1 MQSVGYADRLHSNVM
16 NSCGNSNISTKLR
29 GSKCLEIQ
37 EESVG
42 NNRATEL
49 DKGDVN
55 ALSGYNTNDFNA
67 PRGPLVICQRN
78 SNHYSSDHSFSRFK
92 PRISGVPRNEF
103 RMARGGSSG
112 DRARGALRGRAFKKT
127 PVERDSNLETNYYST
142 SRPKFQE
149 SLKNQENS
157 QGKYYDDKRTND
169 SRISK
174 LLRRL
179 CREEDYDHF
188 ILLCK
193 QAQEGIIAAENQRYI
208 RRNLEVTCESLLD
221 MLHTGPGLEAKQQI
235 AKCLGRVGY
244 AAEQDFK
251 RYMDWVFSK
260 YSLERKEDI
269 KYLLIKSF
277 VEVFKMD
284 AEAPRLK
291 EFSVL
296 MMSQLQSTLENVDRS
311 DLLVAT
317 VDAILLIME
326 SYPETFSNHFRDTV
340 DILVG
345 WHIDSTQQKA
355 IASYASRS
363 LQRLRTF
370 WIADLQFTLTLL
382 GQFLEDMESYDEELT
397 LPEPGR
403 NSPGD
408 ETSPTPRE
416 CILRITSLISVFNT
430 VTKSI
435 SEHLNPNLTPNVQW
449 SFLTD
454 CLSKM
459 LKTVVK
465 AIELNDDSETSVS
478 SCTLTVENAD
488 ELMKRM
494 KAVGVTVPSPPRRNF
509 NKSESAEENVLEML
523 RSLKLDKN
531 EMKNLKL
538 SIEREPWSKEKQE
551 PLLNFIRWLQS
562 RETKR
567 KDSLDLTEEKEE
579 LIVTAN
585 ECAFLLLGHLQSRT
599 TKNHELL
606 YKFIDL
612 QLKRIHMF
620 WDDTI
625 ISMLNT
631 VSKIIKEVSANL
643 PLELVHKLLGKDS
656 ALLKLRFRD
665 SIAIQNASLRV
676 YHSLL
681 SLKNIPLLQESYRY
695 ILSDL
700 EVAYRLVLTDI
711 ENLVPD
717 NPLLDGINYKKKDAE
732 IVITFLLRALSDIA
746 NASNSIIGMWA
757 LKPSILELLAVKLRP
772 YDSSLSI
779 TSPFLQ
785 YSILYLLY
793 AHCSRYNHFVPSSS
807 LITGTTACRPIDMFP
822 GALDVPTTSPTSG
835 HLSIILHLI
844 AKSFNQHTP
853 EQTLL
858 LLSTWM
864 QEICLQSE
872 NYIGILSKTTEYERV
887 LESLIACGASTD
899 SDISIAVCELFEMMV
914 SAKKNVTWGEDVY
927 SSIVDLATLHL
938 ASREQILR
946 DKYGSLLTRVP
957 LNIVVPKLNT
967 ECLLSETKKHQGIKD
982 YSMESLIL
990 AKRLHMRGN
999 SNGEMQAQHFKTYM
1013 AFLLQEQ
1020 CLDTSGLTELF
1031 TLCWP
1036 IISESEPTRKMY
1048 RLGVANRSFLYF
1060 WAGFEAAQHCVNN
1073 KLRTSLGKPQETFTS
1088 IESALKTLAREI
1100 SYNVETTRKEKRS
1113 LDDLLGEHSRVRLL
1127 IEFLEHLERVIHNAA
1142 EGCAMAL
1149 PPLSKPVRTFFHT
1162 NKSTC
1167 KEWLNRI
1174 RLALCVVSLHSGL
1187 AGSAL
1192 RNSGR
1197 LLEDL
1202 SNSDNTHGIE
1212 FERATLCTAQ
1222 AFVML
1227 GEAEAL
1233 QGLYVYTKEKERKF
1247 PWLKAAMEEAAG
1259 HYESAAEAYKLIIE
1273 EQMAARRKDSEHKME
1288 QEYNDGRGGYNG
1300 QSREGDGDNI
1310 ADGDVNDNDNGN
1322 RDGDDG
1328 DDCDGDDN
1336 GNGDADIDVDV
1347 DVDVDIDVDVDS
1359 DCEGEG
1365 EVEGGNEG
1373 EGEGEGEGKD
1383 EDEEEDEDEDE
1394 DGGGDDVEGKGD
1406 VVGDGDL
1413 DGNGDGEGEGEREAD
1428 GDGDGIEC
1436 FGVSVIGSAN
1446 GGGGGGMIGGGG
1458 EELGSTEK
1466 EKNVKPEGD
1475 SQLLGFCMHRLSK
1488 CYEAVSDWSRLEA
1501 WKLQEA
1507 RLLAREKSSNL
1518 GKQLQA
1524 QAENSDCKRAKCL
1537 KMFEEGETIALDDLT
1552 NWNFLENETEK
1563 PGNWSCAKTL
1573 VECNDTLTNI
1583 ALRIRINDHHDC
1595 FEEKVER
1602 CRRVAAKTMEEGLRN
1617 VLSDYLNE
1625 SILIRYSANALKEL
1639 LRSGQRENTA
1649 AAFQLYKAEKL
1660 ERMDSRILT
1669 RILWWSEYFEKMEND
1684 TGNGDGRQT
1693 ARRNNG
1699 ENGVLSDVADLR
1711 LHIVRTAR
1719 KEGNF
1724 ELAKRELVN
1733 YLRSEQEVY
1742 RIEGKK
1748 RGFERVD
1755 LDFDRVTADALRNV
1769 MRVKWSKNNMR
1780 AFREYSKLL
1789 YDMECVDKALKVCS
1803 ATALGISRAIVDGE
1817 RSADLRENGTRLLLT
1832 LGKWIQQ
1839 QEAGITENIQ
1849 LEQLLEFEALHN
1861 DGLMTKLFGSTTD
1874 SIPVSDMIIGK
1885 LMQLG
1890 VNQCPDLPVAWCSFA
1905 SWCYKWGRKIVD
1917 NSNTARLTDSDRS
1930 AIRDMLPFETGETDL
1945 MAIFSIL
1952 SQSKTIP
1959 EDEGDITDTI
1969 NDINTSDMIENQ
1981 LRNVPIL
1988 RLASPERLGMLVD
2001 VWKQAQKRIYSYYE
2015 LSANA
2020 YFKYLQLAANKET
2033 NDCDTITATL
2043 RLLRLVVKHA
2053 LELQNVLESGLS
2065 STPTAPWK
2073 QIIPQLF
2080 SRLSHPEAYVRTR
2093 VSELLCRVAENSPH
2107 LITFPA
2113 VVGAVSGQRKTCDK
2127 VLYAKTENSS
2137 TQNDLSFMEEERERL
2152 LEHEEDEEGERRCRL
2167 PEQDRDRE
2175 KIEKEGGVVLEGD
2188 ESVDADGDAD
2198 GDVDADEDG
2207 DEVEEEEDEHE
2218 KFMDCCFS
2226 QLVDCLS
2233 NRIQDSVGQIKILVR
2248 ELRRITLLWDELW
2261 LATLC
2266 QHHTEISKRFEQLE
2280 IEVQKVQDNVWLS
2293 TDEKDRLIAEK
2304 HRIIL
2309 KPVVFILENLFAMTS
2324 VPAETPH
2331 EKTFQEKFGPSI
2343 EDAIGKLT
2351 NPKNPA
2357 KPQIASLCLKQ
2368 LESKLAQRVHRR
2380 AAYSLAMNDISPVLA
2395 NLRNTRIAMP
2405 GVAANDNRI
2414 VTIQSVDNNVQI
2426 LPTKTKPKKLIFH
2439 GSDGHVYTY
2448 LFKGLEDLHLDERI
2462 MQFLSICN
2470 TMMSKKGDSK
2480 QVYRARHYSVIPLGP
2495 RSGLIQWVDGV
2506 TPLFVL
2512 YKKWQQRE
2520 NAMTNK
2526 TGSTAILRP
2535 SELFYNKLTPL
2546 LKERGIG
2553 LENRKEWPAQVLKQV
2568 LAELMAETPKD
2579 LLAKE
2584 IWCNSIDAGNWWQA
2598 TKNYSYSVAVMSII
2612 GYIIGL
2618 GDRHLDNVLVD
2629 LNTGEV
2635 VHIDYNVCF
2644 EKGKTLRVPEKVP
2657 FRMTP
2662 NIKTALGVT
2671 GVEGIF
2677 RLACEHTLRVMRR
2690 GRETLLTLLEAF
2702 VYDPLVDWR
2711 AGADNSIA
2719 SYGACQARAR
2729 CTGIGRKQLEQE
2741 LTRAMFAVRTAEM
2754 RTEWLANRDE
2764 LIKVF
2769 PSLCHRLNCWMDASE
2784 ITRQCRELLQDR
2796 HQQLALVKEAQAM
2809 GRNHPLYSVIKRYNS
2824 FKRARD
2830 AHEKA
2835 KAALKERIE
2844 DCEKQ
2849 INMHNLALSAIR
2861 GVQLGQWLSELGT
2874 STNSEEH
2881 VVFDLVKEFLQNAGQ
2896 SQMIVQCEQSENEL
2910 TQLATQ
2916 QSILIR
2922 SCLDLLS
2929 QYSAICNL
2937 YPLSIMSQHRTVLYH
2952 GWANKLLNSGNVD
2965 SCLEIMA
2972 QFESTFDPLKSIN
2985 NQHVQQILTFSYQ
2998 MQGILNEANERWKKA
3013 YERMVSEGLPESVG
3027 RIEKAYTESRVQI
3040 QGFLRRE
3047 KGAER
3052 ALECVNITALCALN
3066 KRYLMMEVAAKCAG
3080 DCLVD
3085 LTSRE
3090 GDWFLDEMRLMSS
3103 LISELVTLI
3112 PECHK
3117 ANNNDPRISLVLK
3130 CLRGSD
3136 YIYKG
3141 LQELNY
3147 NFHTIILPE
3156 AMKTIITEEPTVIRM
3171 IGELT
3176 EIIVSPGI
3184 PLGEILGQLEMHLRF
3199 TVMEMD
3205 SPHAMM
3211 QSVVNNMRLRFE
3223 ALLSRT
3229 AEIQEP
3235 NQDETLTPG
3244 QMLLMG
3250 FNGLFEKLQMEG
3262 NALIGT
3268 LSTLDIPAAWRKI
3281 DQIREAKEMSAPIFN
3296 KAACQV
3302 LEDIFLVKRLRTIQE
3317 FFMMC
3322 RDIATAF
3329 KGGLANLYD
3338 DERLNKPIRIFT
3350 ADYVSRQLLG
3360 VTSQTL
3366 AIALCLLL
3374 QRMGLSVTTEIEQRD
3389 IGAESKVSLE
3399 ELCRKV
3405 VDLCLKRGSFSGS
3418 VLAQASALSSTLESA
3433 WRRKQ
3438 TARLT
3443 QQCVEVA
3450 RASMQRL
3457 QLQLTAHHWLHE
3469 DSLLL
3474 RPNLNMNMNLNLNL
3488 NLINPLNRSAFM
3500 LELRKTAAGLS
3511 SLQSRVC
3518 EAREQQQNLV
3528 SSAVQRLKWA
3538 AGANPALGEVMS
3550 AFDNAVLSSCE
3561 KLTRQHNLATN
3572 VVSACNSILHYEALR
3587 TRTSESV
3594 THDANFVKLVK
3605 HWEESCVL
3613 TMSLTITVTAIEES
3627 LVELLPMESTV
3638 DINWLKQAERFI
3650 SEAILD
3656 VQKKLQEKE
3665 ECLHA
3670 AQVRLR
3676 EQISNLQNVLTEH
3689 HRLMSDV
3696 RILLR
3701 TMAKQ
3706 ENIAGLQEFLCSYRS
3721 FTESVSAI
3729 VKELESDC
3737 LDANR
3742 GRTIK
3747 QQLESMATVVP
3758 SLYNE
3763 LLEFANEKKK
3773 LNVGKLLD
3781 KPKDDRPEKVNLEKE
3796 RARERGKK
3804 GKSLVAIRA
3813 NKKKK
3818 LIRQEGVCHSPKKG
3832 TQLTRDPTT
3841 GKAVQERNAYA
3852 LNVWRRIRMKLEGRD
3867 PHPSR
3872 KYTTAEQVEYVIR
3885 EAQSTDNL
3893 ALLYEGWTPWV

>member
-1 MQSVGYADRLHSNVM
+1 MQSVGHADHLQSNVM

-29 GSKCLEIQ
+29 GSKCSEIQ
-37 EESVG
+37 EESVS
-42 NNRATEL
+42 NNRAGILE
-49 DKGDVN
+49 KGDINV
-55 ALSGYNTNDFNA
+55 LTGYNSNDFNA
-67 PRGPLVICQRN
+67 TRGTLVICQRSTN
-78 SNHYSSDHSFSRFK
+78 NYSSEHSFSRFK
-92 PRISGVPRNEF
+92 PRIGGVPRNEF

-127 PVERDSNLETNYYST
+127 PIERDSNTETSYYPTTRS
-142 SRPKFQE
+142 KFQE
-149 SLKNQENS
+149 SLKNQENV
-157 QGKYYDDKRTND
+157 QGKYYDDKRINED

-179 CREEDYDHF
+179 CREDDYDHF
-188 ILLCK
+188 MVLCK
-193 QAQEGIIAAENQRYI
+193 QAQEGIAAPENQRYI
-208 RRNLEVTCESLLD
+208 RRNLDVICESLLD
-221 MLHTGPGLEAKQQI
+221 VLHTGPGPEAKQQV
-235 AKCLGRVGY
+235 AKCLGRIGY

-251 RYMDWVFSK
+251 RYMDWVFNK
-260 YSLERKEDI
+260 CSLERKDDI
-269 KYLLIKSF
+269 KCLLIKSF
-277 VEVFKMD
+277 IEAFKLD
-284 AEAPRLK
+284 SEAPRLK

-296 MMSQLQSTLENVDRS
+296 MMSQLQSMLENVDRS

-355 IASYASRS
+355 IATYASRS

-382 GQFLEDMESYDEELT
+382 GQFLEDMESYDEELS
-397 LPEPGR
+397 LPESGR
-403 NSPGD
+403 SSPGD

-416 CILRITSLISVFNT
+416 CIRRITSLISVFNT

-449 SFLTD
+449 SFLSD

-465 AIELNDDSETSVS
+465 AIELDDDNEIWLLNFSLTSESV
-478 SCTLTVENAD
+478 D
-488 ELMKRM
+488 ELLKHI
-494 KAVGVTVPSPPRRNF
+494 KNVSNIPTKYS
-509 NKSESAEENVLEML
+509 NKSEIIEEDVVNMFKSLNLNKNEL
-523 RSLKLDKN
+523 NNLKQNIEKETSLK
-531 EMKNLKL
+531 
-538 SIEREPWSKEKQE
+538 ERES
-551 PLLNFIRWLQS
+551 LLNVVRWM
-562 RETKR
+562 EIKTK
-567 KDSLDLTEEKEE
+567 KDLDLTEEKEE
-579 LIVTAN
+579 LVVVAN
-585 ECAFLLLGHLQSRT
+585 ECAFLLLGYLQSRT

-612 QLKRIHMF
+612 QLKRINIF

-631 VSKIIKEVSANL
+631 ISKIIKEVSANL

-665 SIAIQNASLRV
+665 SISIQNASLGV

-681 SLKNIPLLQESYRY
+681 GLKNIPLLQESYRY

-700 EVAYRLVLTDI
+700 EIAYKLILADI
-711 ENLVPD
+711 ESLVAD
-717 NPLLDGINYKKKDAE
+717 NPLLDDIKYKKNDAE
-732 IVITFLLRALSDIA
+732 IVVTFLLRALSDIA

-757 LKPSILELLAVKLRP
+757 LKPSILELLAVKLKP
-772 YDSSLSI
+772 YDSSLST

-835 HLSIILHLI
+835 HLSIILNLI
-844 AKSFNQHTP
+844 AKSYNEHTP

-864 QEICLQSE
+864 QEICIQSE
-872 NYIGILSKTTEYERV
+872 NYIGILSKTKEYENV
-887 LESLIACGASTD
+887 LASLVACGATID
-899 SDISIAVCELFEMMV
+899 RDISIAVCDLFEILM
-914 SAKKNVTWGEDVY
+914 SAKNVTWKEDIY
-927 SSIVDLATLHL
+927 ASIVDLVMLHL
-938 ASREQILR
+938 TSRDEIVR
-946 DKYGSLLTRVP
+946 EKYGSLLTRVP
-957 LNIVVPKLNT
+957 LNIVIPKLNT
-967 ECLLSETKKHQGIKD
+967 ECLLSETKVGLEDLFLKGKRFYVDNSFSQKYLRIKS
-982 YSMESLIL
+982 YSTESLIL
-990 AKRLHMRGN
+990 AQRLHMRGN
-999 SNGEMQAQHFKTYM
+999 NNGEMQAQHFKTYM

-1020 CLDTSGLTELF
+1020 YLDASGLSEIF

-1036 IISESEPTRKMY
+1036 IVSESETTKKMY
-1048 RLGVANRSFLYF
+1048 RLALANRSFLYF
-1060 WAGFEAAQHCVNN
+1060 WAGFEAAQHCVTN

-1100 SYNVETTRKEKRS
+1100 SYSSEATKKEKRN
-1113 LDDLLGEHSRVRLL
+1113 LDNLLTEHTRVRLF

-1142 EGCAMAL
+1142 EGCAIAL
-1149 PPLSKPVRTFFHT
+1149 SSLSKPVRTFFHT

-1187 AGSAL
+1187 ASSAL
-1192 RNSGR
+1192 RNSQR

-1202 SNSDNTHGIE
+1202 NNSDNTQGIE
-1212 FERATLCTAQ
+1212 YERATLCTAQ
-1222 AFVML
+1222 AMVML

-1233 QGLYVYTKEKERKF
+1233 QGLYVYTKEKDRKF
-1247 PWLKAAMEEAAG
+1247 PWLKAAMEEAANR
-1259 HYESAAEAYKLIIE
+1259 YESAAEAYKLIIE
-1273 EQMAARRKDSEHKME
+1273 DSMRSASSRSGKDSE
-1288 QEYNDGRGGYNG
+1288 QE
-1300 QSREGDGDNI
+1300 E
-1310 ADGDVNDNDNGN
+1310 
-1322 RDGDDG
+1322 
-1328 DDCDGDDN
+1328 
-1336 GNGDADIDVDV
+1336 
-1347 DVDVDIDVDVDS
+1347 
-1359 DCEGEG
+1359 
-1365 EVEGGNEG
+1365 
-1373 EGEGEGEGKD
+1373 
-1383 EDEEEDEDEDE
+1383 EEEDETDSS
-1394 DGGGDDVEGKGD
+1394 
-1406 VVGDGDL
+1406 
-1413 DGNGDGEGEGEREAD
+1413 GNG
-1428 GDGDGIEC
+1428 
-1436 FGVSVIGSAN
+1436 GVDVPS
-1446 GGGGGGMIGGGG
+1446 GG
-1458 EELGSTEK
+1458 EDVTSDGKDKGLKS
-1466 EKNVKPEGD
+1466 EGD
-1475 SQLLGFCMHRLSK
+1475 NQVLSFCMQRLSY
-1488 CYEAVSDWSRLEA
+1488 CYGAVSDWSRLEA
-1501 WKLQEA
+1501 WKQQEA
-1507 RLLAREKSSNL
+1507 ELFARDKNIAL
-1518 GKQLQA
+1518 RKHLPM
-1524 QAENSDCKRAKCL
+1524 ENIALRQAKCL
-1537 KMFEEGETIALDDLT
+1537 RKFENGESICLDDLT
-1552 NWNFLENETEK
+1552 DWSLLDGGAGK
-1563 PGNWSCAKTL
+1563 HGNWSCAKTL
-1573 VECNDTLTNI
+1573 VECSNTLTNI
-1583 ALRIRINDHHDC
+1583 ALRIYVNDYKDY
-1595 FEEKVER
+1595 FEEEIER

-1617 VLSDYLNE
+1617 VPSEYLNE
-1625 SILIRYSANALKEL
+1625 SILVRFSADGLKALL
-1639 LRSGQRENTA
+1639 SGREDNV
-1649 AAFQLYKAEKL
+1649 FELYKSEKVDYMNSSVL
-1660 ERMDSRILT
+1660 SRT
-1669 RILWWSEYFEKMEND
+1669 LWWSEYF
-1684 TGNGDGRQT
+1684 GR
-1693 ARRNNG
+1693 ARKNNSS
-1699 ENGVLSDVADLR
+1699 EARFDNNEVADLR

-1724 ELAKRELVN
+1724 ELAKRELLN
-1733 YLRSEQEVY
+1733 YLRTE
-1742 RIEGKK
+1742 
-1748 RGFERVD
+1748 RGLCQLDEYKVGDRNYVD
-1755 LDFDRVTADALRNV
+1755 IDFDQVTENVLKNV
-1769 MRVKWSKNNMR
+1769 MHVKWSKNNIR
-1780 AFREYSKLL
+1780 AFREFSKLL
-1789 YDMECVDKALKVCS
+1789 YDMERVDKALKVCS
-1803 ATALGISRAIVDGE
+1803 ATALGISRTIVDGE
-1817 RSADLRENGTRLLLT
+1817 QSADLRENGTILLLT

-1839 QEAGITENIQ
+1839 EVGSIENGQ
-1849 LEQLLEFEALHN
+1849 LEQLLEFEAAHN
-1861 DGLMTKLFGSTTD
+1861 DGLMNKLFGPTAS
-1874 SIPVSDMIIGK
+1874 SIPISDMIIGR
-1885 LMQLG
+1885 LTQLG
-1890 VNQCPDLPVAWCSFA
+1890 VNQCPDLPLAWCNFA

-1917 NSNTARLTDSDRS
+1917 NSNSGQLTDADRS
-1930 AIRDMLPFETGETDL
+1930 TIRDLLPFDTDESDL
-1945 MAIFSIL
+1945 NAIFSIL

-1959 EDEGDITDTI
+1959 EDEGEITDTS
-1969 NDINTSDMIENQ
+1969 NDVNTSDMIENQ
-1981 LRNVPIL
+1981 LRTVSIL
-1988 RLASPERLGMLVD
+1988 SRASADRLGMFVD
-2001 VWKQAQKRIYSYYE
+2001 IWRQAQKRIYSYYE

-2020 YFKYLQLAANKET
+2020 YFKYLQLAAIKEA
-2033 NDCDTITATL
+2033 NDCATITATL

-2073 QIIPQLF
+2073 EIIPQLF
-2080 SRLSHPEAYVRTR
+2080 SRLSHPESYVRTR

-2113 VVGAVSGQRKTCDK
+2113 VVGAVSGQKKNCEK
-2127 VLYAKTENSS
+2127 VIYEKTETDSS
-2137 TQNDLSFMEEERERL
+2137 QNELDF
-2152 LEHEEDEEGERRCRL
+2152 
-2167 PEQDRDRE
+2167 
-2175 KIEKEGGVVLEGD
+2175 I
-2188 ESVDADGDAD
+2188 
-2198 GDVDADEDG
+2198 
-2207 DEVEEEEDEHE
+2207 EEEEEIVTESSAAAYQDEQE

-2233 NRIQDSVGQIKILVR
+2233 NRIQDSIEQVKILVK

-2280 IEVQKVQDNVWLS
+2280 MEVQKVQDNAWLS
-2293 TDEKDRLIAEK
+2293 AEEKDKLIAEK

-2309 KPVVFILENLFAMTS
+2309 KPIVFILENLSAMTS

-2331 EKTFQEKFGPSI
+2331 ERNFQEKFGPSI
-2343 EDAIGKLT
+2343 DEAISKLN

-2357 KPQIASLCLKQ
+2357 KPQIASMCLKQ
-2368 LESKLAQRVHRR
+2368 LEGKLAQRVHRR
-2380 AAYSLAMNDISPVLA
+2380 AAYSLSMNDISPILA
-2395 NLRNTRIAMP
+2395 NLRNTCIAMP
-2405 GVAANDNRI
+2405 GVAANDNKI
-2414 VTIQSVDNNVQI
+2414 VTIESVDNNVQI
-2426 LPTKTKPKKLIFH
+2426 LPTKTKPKKLVFH

-2462 MQFLSICN
+2462 MQFLNICN
-2470 TMMSKKGDSK
+2470 TMMSKKGDTK
-2480 QVYRARHYSVIPLGP
+2480 KVYRARHYSVIPLGP

-2520 NAMTNK
+2520 SAMLNK
-2526 TGSTAILRP
+2526 TSSSAVLRP

-2553 LENRKEWPAQVLKQV
+2553 LENRKEWPIQVLKQV
-2568 LAELMAETPKD
+2568 LGELMVETPKD

-2584 IWCNSIDAGNWWQA
+2584 IWCNSINAGSWWQA

-2662 NIKTALGVT
+2662 NIRTALGVT

-2702 VYDPLVDWR
+2702 IYDPLVDWR

-2754 RTEWLANRDE
+2754 RAEWLANRDE
-2764 LIKVF
+2764 LVKIF
-2769 PSLCHRLNCWMDASE
+2769 PSLCHDLNCWVEATDAS
-2784 ITRQCRELLQDR
+2784 RQCQDLLQDR

-2809 GRNHPLYSVIKRYNS
+2809 GRNHPLYTVIKRYNS

-2835 KAALKERIE
+2835 KAGLKEKID

-2849 INMHNLALSAIR
+2849 INMHNMALSAIR
-2861 GVQLGQWLSELGT
+2861 GPQLGQWLAELGT
-2874 STNSEEH
+2874 STNPEDH

-2896 SQMIVQCEQSENEL
+2896 SQMILQCEQSENEL

-2929 QYSAICNL
+2929 QYSAICSL
-2937 YPLSIMSQHRTVLYH
+2937 YPLSSMTQHRTVLYH
-2952 GWANKLLNSGNVD
+2952 AWSNKLLNSGNIEACREV
-2965 SCLEIMA
+2965 MM
-2972 QFESTFDPLKSIN
+2972 QFENTFDPIKSSN
-2985 NQHVQQILTFSYQ
+2985 NQQVQQIITFSYQ
-2998 MQGILNEANERWKKA
+2998 MQAILNEANERLKKA
-3013 YERMVSEGLPESVG
+3013 YERMVSEGLPESVA
-3027 RIEKAYTESRVQI
+3027 RIEKAYGESRLQI
-3040 QGFLRRE
+3040 QSFLRRE

-3066 KRYLMMEVAAKCAG
+3066 KRYLMMEGAAKCAG

-3103 LISELVTLI
+3103 LIAELVSLI

-3117 ANNNDPRISLVLK
+3117 TSNDPKISLILK

-3136 YIYKG
+3136 CIYKG

-3176 EIIVSPGI
+3176 EIIVSSGV

-3205 SPHAMM
+3205 SPHAMI
-3211 QSVVNNMRLRFE
+3211 QNVVNNMRIRFE
-3223 ALLSRT
+3223 ALLSRP
-3229 AEIQEP
+3229 AEIQEL
-3235 NQDETLTPG
+3235 NQDEALTPG

-3262 NALIGT
+3262 NALIAT
-3268 LSTLDIPAAWRKI
+3268 LSTLEIPHSWRKI

-3296 KAACQV
+3296 KTACQV
-3302 LEDIFLVKRLRTIQE
+3302 LEDIFLVKRLHTIQE
-3317 FFMMC
+3317 FFLMC

-3329 KGGLANLYD
+3329 KGGLANVYD

-3366 AIALCLLL
+3366 AIALCFLL
-3374 QRMGLSVTTEIEQRD
+3374 QRLGLSVTTEIEQRD
-3389 IGAESKVSLE
+3389 IGAESKVSIE

-3405 VDLCLKRGSFSGS
+3405 VDLCLKRGLFSGP
-3418 VLAQASALSSTLESA
+3418 VLAQASALSSTLEST

-3438 TARLT
+3438 SARFA
-3443 QQCVEVA
+3443 QQCVEVV

-3469 DSLLL
+3469 DSLMM
-3474 RPNLNMNMNLNLNL
+3474 RSNVNLM
-3488 NLINPLNRSAFM
+3488 NPLNRSAFM
-3500 LELRKTAAGLS
+3500 LELRKTAAALS
-3511 SLQSRVC
+3511 GLQSRVC

-3561 KLTRQHNLATN
+3561 KLTRQHNLATSVIN
-3572 VVSACNSILHYEALR
+3572 TCNSILHYEALR
-3587 TRTSESV
+3587 TRTSESL
-3594 THDANFVKLVK
+3594 THDTNFVKLIK
-3605 HWEESCVL
+3605 HWEESCML
-3613 TMSLTITVTAIEES
+3613 TINLNITVTPIEES
-3627 LVELLPMESTV
+3627 LVELLQMEGNV

-3656 VQKKLQEKE
+3656 VQKKLQEKQE
-3665 ECLHA
+3665 GLIS
-3670 AQVRLR
+3670 AQERLR
-3676 EQISNLQNVLTEH
+3676 EQVSNLQSVLTIH
-3689 HRLMSDV
+3689 HVLMSDV

-3701 TMAKQ
+3701 TMVKQ
-3706 ENIAGLQEFLCSYRS
+3706 ENIEGLQEFLSSYRS
-3721 FTESVSAI
+3721 FTESISTI
-3729 VKELESDC
+3729 VKELEPDS
-3737 LDANR
+3737 LDVNR
-3742 GRTIK
+3742 GRAIK
-3747 QQLESMATVVP
+3747 EELENMATTVP
-3758 SLYNE
+3758 NLYNE
-3763 LLEFANEKKK
+3763 LLEFANERRISPAKT
-3773 LNVGKLLD
+3773 L
-3781 KPKDDRPEKVNLEKE
+3781 EKQKEMEKEKE
-3796 RARERGKK
+3796 RERERESEMEVSAGGLMKKK
-3804 GKSLVAIRA
+3804 G
-3813 NKKKK
+3813 K
-3818 LIRQEGVCHSPKKG
+3818 LIRQEGMCYSPRKG
-3832 TQLTRDPTT
+3832 IPLTRDPTT

-3852 LNVWRRIRMKLEGRD
+3852 LNVWHRVRMKLEGCD
-3867 PHPSR
+3867 PHPTR

-3885 EAQSTDNL
+3885 EAQSIDNL

>member
-1 MQSVGYADRLHSNVM
+1 MFAVHSKHLNEWCKSVGYADCLQSNVM

-29 GSKCLEIQ
+29 GSKCSEIQ
-37 EESVG
+37 EESVS
-42 NNRATEL
+42 NNRAGGLE
-49 DKGDVN
+49 KGDINV
-55 ALSGYNTNDFNA
+55 LSGYNANDFNT
-67 PRGPLVICQRN
+67 PRGTLVICQRN
-78 SNHYSSDHSFSRFK
+78 THTYSSEHNFSRFK
-92 PRISGVPRNEF
+92 PRIGAVPRNEF

-112 DRARGALRGRAFKKT
+112 DRARGTLRGRAFKKT
-127 PVERDSNLETNYYST
+127 PTDRDANSETSYYPT
-142 SRPKFQE
+142 TRPKFQE
-149 SLKNQENS
+149 SLKNQENA
-157 QGKYYDDKRTND
+157 QGKYYDDKRIYED

-174 LLRRL
+174 LMRKL
-179 CREEDYDHF
+179 CREDDYDHF
-188 ILLCK
+188 MVLCK
-193 QAQEGIIAAENQRYI
+193 QAQEGIIASENQRYI
-208 RRNLEVTCESLLD
+208 RRNLDVICDSLLD
-221 MLHTGPGLEAKQQI
+221 LLHTGPGPEAKQQV

-251 RYMDWVFSK
+251 RYMDWVFNKCSM
-260 YSLERKEDI
+260 ERKDDI
-269 KYLLIKSF
+269 KSLLIRSF
-277 VEVFKMD
+277 IEAFKLD
-284 AEAPRLK
+284 AGSPRLK

-355 IASYASRS
+355 IATYASRS
-363 LQRLRTF
+363 LQRLRSF

-382 GQFLEDMESYDEELT
+382 GQFLEDMESYDEELS
-397 LPEPGR
+397 LPDSGR
-403 NSPGD
+403 SSPGD
-408 ETSPTPRE
+408 ETSPTPKE
-416 CILRITSLISVFNT
+416 CIRRITSLISVFNT

-449 SFLTD
+449 SFLSD

-465 AIELNDDSETSVS
+465 AIELDDDNEILLANLTLSSEG
-478 SCTLTVENAD
+478 AD
-488 ELMKRM
+488 ELLKRIQNVSVIP
-494 KAVGVTVPSPPRRNF
+494 ARNS
-509 NKSESAEENVLEML
+509 NKSELNEKDIVSMFK
-523 RSLKLDKN
+523 SLNLNKN
-531 EMKNLKL
+531 DLKNLKHNIEKETL
-538 SIEREPWSKEKQE
+538 LKERES
-551 PLLNFIRWLQS
+551 LLSVVRWMELK
-562 RETKR
+562 TKR
-567 KDSLDLTEEKEE
+567 NLDLTEEKEE
-579 LIVTAN
+579 LIVVAN
-585 ECAFLLLGHLQSRT
+585 ECAFLLLGYLQSRI

-612 QLKRIHMF
+612 QLKRVNIF

-631 VSKIIKEVSANL
+631 ISKIIKEVSANL

-656 ALLKLRFRD
+656 VLLKLRFRD
-665 SIAIQNASLRV
+665 SISIQNASLGV

-700 EVAYRLVLTDI
+700 EIAYKLILSDI
-711 ENLVPD
+711 ESLVVD
-717 NPLLDGINYKKKDAE
+717 NPLLNDVKYKKNDAE
-732 IVITFLLRALSDIA
+732 IVVIFLLRALSDIA

-757 LKPSILELLAVKLRP
+757 LKPSILELLAVKLKL
-772 YDSSLSI
+772 YDSSLSAS
-779 TSPFLQ
+779 SPLLQ

-822 GALDVPTTSPTSG
+822 AALDVPTTSPTSG
-835 HLSIILHLI
+835 HLSIILNLI
-844 AKSFNQHTP
+844 AKSYNEHTP

-864 QEICLQSE
+864 QEICIQSE
-872 NYIGILSKTTEYERV
+872 NYIGILSKTKEYENV
-887 LESLIACGASTD
+887 LASLVSCGATID
-899 SDISIAVCELFEMMV
+899 RDISIAVCNLFEILM
-914 SAKKNVTWGEDVY
+914 SAKNVTWKEEIYGY
-927 SSIVDLATLHL
+927 IVDLVMLHL
-938 ASREQILR
+938 TSRDEVVR
-946 DKYGSLLTRVP
+946 EKYGSLLTRVP
-957 LNIVVPKLNT
+957 LNIVIPKLNK
-967 ECLLSETKKHQGIKD
+967 ECVLSETKKYMGIKS
-982 YSMESLIL
+982 YSTESLIL
-990 AKRLHMRGN
+990 AQRLHMRGN
-999 SNGEMQAQHFKTYM
+999 NNGEMQAQHFKTYM

-1020 CLDTSGLTELF
+1020 YLDASELSEIF
-1031 TLCWP
+1031 TLCCP
-1036 IISESEPTRKMY
+1036 ILSENETTRKMY
-1048 RLGVANRSFLYF
+1048 RLALVNQSFLYF
-1060 WAGFEAAQHCVNN
+1060 WAGFEAAQHCVTN

-1100 SYNVETTRKEKRS
+1100 SYSLEVTRKEKRS
-1113 LDDLLGEHSRVRLL
+1113 LDHLLSEHTRVRLF

-1142 EGCAMAL
+1142 EGCAIAL
-1149 PPLSKPVRTFFHT
+1149 LPLSKPVRTFFHT

-1187 AGSAL
+1187 ASSAL
-1192 RNSGR
+1192 RNSQR

-1202 SNSDNTHGIE
+1202 SNSDNTQGIE

-1222 AFVML
+1222 AMVML

-1233 QGLYVYTKEKERKF
+1233 QGLYVYTKEKDRKF
-1247 PWLKAAMEEAAG
+1247 PWLKAAMEEAAN
-1259 HYESAAEAYKLIIE
+1259 HYESAAEAYKLTIE
-1273 EQMAARRKDSEHKME
+1273 EHVRVSNNRSRRDSEHE
-1288 QEYNDGRGGYNG
+1288 E
-1300 QSREGDGDNI
+1300 EGEE
-1310 ADGDVNDNDNGN
+1310 
-1322 RDGDDG
+1322 
-1328 DDCDGDDN
+1328 
-1336 GNGDADIDVDV
+1336 
-1347 DVDVDIDVDVDS
+1347 
-1359 DCEGEG
+1359 EGEG
-1365 EVEGGNEG
+1365 GSSSVDGTNVS
-1373 EGEGEGEGKD
+1373 
-1383 EDEEEDEDEDE
+1383 EELSSD
-1394 DGGGDDVEGKGD
+1394 GKGKH
-1406 VVGDGDL
+1406 
-1413 DGNGDGEGEGEREAD
+1413 
-1428 GDGDGIEC
+1428 
-1436 FGVSVIGSAN
+1436 
-1446 GGGGGGMIGGGG
+1446 
-1458 EELGSTEK
+1458 T
-1466 EKNVKPEGD
+1466 KPEGD
-1475 SQLLGFCMHRLSK
+1475 NQVLSFCMQRLSH
-1488 CYEAVSDWSRLEA
+1488 CYEAISDWTQLEA
-1501 WKLQEA
+1501 WKQ
-1507 RLLAREKSSNL
+1507 
-1518 GKQLQA
+1518 Q
-1524 QAENSDCKRAKCL
+1524 QAEILSRDKNASLKRHLPAESSTYRQAKCL
-1537 KMFEEGETIALDDLT
+1537 KSFENGEAIPLEDLT
-1552 NWNFLENETEK
+1552 NWNLLEGETGK

-1573 VECNDTLTNI
+1573 VECSNTLKNI
-1583 ALRIRINDHHDC
+1583 ALRIYLNDYKDH
-1595 FEEKVER
+1595 FEEEIER
-1602 CRRVAAKTMEEGLRN
+1602 CRKVSAKIMEEGLRN
-1617 VLSDYLNE
+1617 VPSEYLNE
-1625 SILIRYSANALKEL
+1625 SILVRFSADGLKSL
-1639 LRSGQRENTA
+1639 LSDREENV
-1649 AAFQLYKAEKL
+1649 FELYKSEKVDH
-1660 ERMDSRILT
+1660 MDSSVLT
-1669 RILWWSEYFEKMEND
+1669 RTLWWSEYF
-1684 TGNGDGRQT
+1684 GRV
-1693 ARRNNG
+1693 RKKDSKPSLNSN
-1699 ENGVLSDVADLR
+1699 DVADLR

-1724 ELAKRELVN
+1724 ELAKRELLN
-1733 YLRSEQEVY
+1733 YLKSERELCWFEENKGSERNY
-1742 RIEGKK
+1742 R
-1748 RGFERVD
+1748 VN
-1755 LDFDRVTADALRNV
+1755 LDFDQVTGDILKDV
-1769 MRVKWSKNNMR
+1769 MHVKWSKNNIR

-1789 YDMECVDKALKVCS
+1789 YDMECTDKAMKLCS
-1803 ATALGISRAIVDGE
+1803 ATALGISRSIVEGE
-1817 RSADLRENGTRLLLT
+1817 QSSELREYGTILLLT

-1839 QEAGITENIQ
+1839 EAGSIENGQ
-1849 LEQLLEFEALHN
+1849 LEQLLDFEAAHN
-1861 DGLMTKLFGSTTD
+1861 DGLMNKLFGPTT
-1874 SIPVSDMIIGK
+1874 SAIPVSDMIIGR
-1885 LMQLG
+1885 LTQLG
-1890 VNQCPDLPVAWCSFA
+1890 VNQCPDLPFAWYSFA

-1917 NSNTARLTDSDRS
+1917 NSNSGQLTDADKKT
-1930 AIRDMLPFETGETDL
+1930 IRDLLPFDTDETDL
-1945 MAIFSIL
+1945 NAVFSIL

-1959 EDEGDITDTI
+1959 EDESDITDTS
-1969 NDINTSDMIENQ
+1969 NDVNTSDMIENQ
-1981 LRNVPIL
+1981 LRSVPV
-1988 RLASPERLGMLVD
+1988 LAGASADRLGMLID
-2001 VWKQAQKRIYSYYE
+2001 IWRQAQKRIYSYYE

-2020 YFKYLQLAANKET
+2020 YFKYLQLASIKDA
-2033 NDCDTITATL
+2033 NDCVTITATL

-2073 QIIPQLF
+2073 EIIPQLF
-2080 SRLSHPEAYVRTR
+2080 SRLSHPESYVRTR

-2113 VVGAVSGQRKTCDK
+2113 VVGAVSGQKKNCDK
-2127 VLYAKTENSS
+2127 VLYEKAETDSS
-2137 TQNDLSFMEEERERL
+2137 QNDLDFMEEE
-2152 LEHEEDEEGERRCRL
+2152 EDIGATDSSAAHGYQD
-2167 PEQDRDRE
+2167 EQ
-2175 KIEKEGGVVLEGD
+2175 
-2188 ESVDADGDAD
+2188 
-2198 GDVDADEDG
+2198 
-2207 DEVEEEEDEHE
+2207 E
-2218 KFMDCCFS
+2218 KFMDCCFT

-2233 NRIQDSVGQIKILVR
+2233 NRIQDSIEQVKILVK

-2280 IEVQKVQDNVWLS
+2280 MEVQKVQDNVWLS
-2293 TDEKDRLIAEK
+2293 AEDKDKLIAEK

-2309 KPVVFILENLFAMTS
+2309 KPIVFILENLSAMTS

-2331 EKTFQEKFGPSI
+2331 EKNFQEKFGPSI
-2343 EDAIGKLT
+2343 EEAINKLN

-2357 KPQIASLCLKQ
+2357 KPQIASMCLKQ

-2380 AAYSLAMNDISPVLA
+2380 ATYTLSMNDISPVLA
-2395 NLRNTRIAMP
+2395 NLRSTCIAMP
-2405 GVAANDNRI
+2405 GVAANDNKI
-2414 VTIQSVDNNVQI
+2414 ITIESVDNNVQI

-2470 TMMSKKGDSK
+2470 TMMSKKVDSK
-2480 QVYRARHYSVIPLGP
+2480 KVYRARHYSVIPLGP

-2512 YKKWQQRE
+2512 YKRWQQRE
-2520 NAMTNK
+2520 SAVQNK
-2526 TGSTAILRP
+2526 TGSSAILRP

-2546 LKERGIG
+2546 LKERGIS
-2553 LENRKEWPAQVLKQV
+2553 LENRKEWPIQILKQV

-2584 IWCNSIDAGNWWQA
+2584 IWCNSINAGSWWQA

-2662 NIKTALGVT
+2662 NIRTALGVT

-2677 RLACEHTLRVMRR
+2677 RLACENTLRVMRR

-2702 VYDPLVDWR
+2702 IYDPLVDWR

-2754 RTEWLANRDE
+2754 RAEWLANRDE
-2764 LIKVF
+2764 LIKIF
-2769 PSLCHRLNCWMDASE
+2769 PLLCHHLNCWIEATDA
-2784 ITRQCRELLQDR
+2784 TRQCQDLLQDR

-2835 KAALKERIE
+2835 KAGLKEKIE

-2849 INMHNLALSAIR
+2849 INMHNMALSAVR
-2861 GVQLGQWLSELGT
+2861 GPQLGQWLAELGT
-2874 STNSEEH
+2874 STNQEDH

-2896 SQMIVQCEQSENEL
+2896 SQMILQCEQSENEL

-2929 QYSAICNL
+2929 QYSAICSL
-2937 YPLSIMSQHRTVLYH
+2937 YPLSNMSQHRTVRYH
-2952 GWANKLLNSGNVD
+2952 GWANQLLSSGSVEACCD
-2965 SCLEIMA
+2965 VMA
-2972 QFESTFDPLKSIN
+2972 QFENTFDPIKSSN
-2985 NQHVQQILTFSYQ
+2985 NQQVQQIITFSYQ
-2998 MQGILNEANERWKKA
+2998 MQAILNEANERLKKA
-3013 YERMVSEGLPESVG
+3013 YERMVSEGLPDSIG
-3027 RIEKAYTESRVQI
+3027 RIEKAYSESRLQI
-3040 QGFLRRE
+3040 QNFLRRE

-3066 KRYLMMEVAAKCAG
+3066 KRYLMMEGAAKCAG

-3103 LISELVTLI
+3103 LIAELVSLI
-3112 PECHK
+3112 PDCHK
-3117 ANNNDPRISLVLK
+3117 TNNDPKISLILK

-3136 YIYKG
+3136 CIYKG

-3184 PLGEILGQLEMHLRF
+3184 PLGDILGQLEMHLRF
-3199 TVMEMD
+3199 TVMEME
-3205 SPHAMM
+3205 SPHAVI
-3211 QSVVNNMRLRFE
+3211 QSIVNTMRLRFE
-3223 ALLSRT
+3223 ALLSRP

-3262 NALIGT
+3262 NALIAT
-3268 LSTLDIPAAWRKI
+3268 LSTLDIPPSWRKI

-3296 KAACQV
+3296 KTACQV
-3302 LEDIFLVKRLRTIQE
+3302 LEDMFLVKRLHTIQE

-3329 KGGLANLYD
+3329 KGGLANVYD

-3366 AIALCLLL
+3366 AIGLCFLL

-3389 IGAESKVSLE
+3389 IGAESKVSIE

-3405 VDLCLKRGSFSGS
+3405 VDLCMKRGLFSGS

-3438 TARLT
+3438 SARFA
-3443 QQCVEVA
+3443 QQCVEVT

-3469 DSLLL
+3469 DSLLI
-3474 RPNLNMNMNLNLNL
+3474 RSNVNLM
-3488 NLINPLNRSAFM
+3488 NPLNRSAFM
-3500 LELRKTAAGLS
+3500 LELRKTAAALTG
-3511 SLQSRVC
+3511 LQSRVC

-3550 AFDNAVLSSCE
+3550 AFDNAVLASCE
-3561 KLTRQHNLATN
+3561 KLTRQHNLATS
-3572 VVSACNSILHYEALR
+3572 VISTCNSILHYEALR

-3594 THDANFVKLVK
+3594 THDTNFVKLVK
-3605 HWEESCVL
+3605 HWEESCIL
-3613 TMSLTITVTAIEES
+3613 TINLNITVTAIEES
-3627 LVELLPMESTV
+3627 LVELLQMESNV
-3638 DINWLKQAERFI
+3638 DMNWLKQAERFI
-3650 SEAILD
+3650 SEAILE
-3656 VQKKLQEKE
+3656 VQKKLQEKQE
-3665 ECLHA
+3665 GLLA
-3670 AQVRLR
+3670 AQEHLR
-3676 EQISNLQNVLTEH
+3676 ERVLNLQRVLTEH

-3701 TMAKQ
+3701 SMVKQ
-3706 ENIAGLQEFLCSYRS
+3706 ENIEGLQEFLSSYRS
-3721 FTESVSAI
+3721 FTESISAI
-3729 VKELESDC
+3729 VKELESDI
-3737 LDANR
+3737 LDVNR
-3742 GRTIK
+3742 GRIIK
-3747 QQLESMATVVP
+3747 QDLENMATTVP
-3758 SLYNE
+3758 NLYNE
-3763 LLEFANEKKK
+3763 LLEFANERKMNSVKM
-3773 LNVGKLLD
+3773 L
-3781 KPKDDRPEKVNLEKE
+3781 EKQKETEKEKE
-3796 RARERGKK
+3796 REGERENEIEASNIGLMKKK
-3804 GKSLVAIRA
+3804 G
-3813 NKKKK
+3813 K
-3818 LIRQEGVCHSPKKG
+3818 LIRQEGVCYSPRKG
-3832 TQLTRDPTT
+3832 VPLARDPTT

-3852 LNVWRRIRMKLEGRD
+3852 LNVWHRVRMKLEGCD
-3867 PHPSR
+3867 PHPNR

>member
-1 MQSVGYADRLHSNVM
+1 MQSIGHADHLQSNVM

-29 GSKCLEIQ
+29 GSKCSEIQ

-42 NNRATEL
+42 NNRANVLE
-49 DKGDVN
+49 KGDVSV
-55 ALSGYNTNDFNA
+55 LSGYNSNDFNA
-67 PRGPLVICQRN
+67 PRGTLVICPRSTN
-78 SNHYSSDHSFSRFK
+78 NYSSDHSFSRFK
-92 PRISGVPRNEF
+92 PRIGGVPRNEF

-127 PVERDSNLETNYYST
+127 PIERDSNTETSYYPTTRS
-142 SRPKFQE
+142 KFQE
-149 SLKNQENS
+149 SLKNQENV
-157 QGKYYDDKRTND
+157 QGKYYDDKRINED

-179 CREEDYDHF
+179 CREDDYDHF
-188 ILLCK
+188 MVLCK
-193 QAQEGIIAAENQRYI
+193 QAQEGIIALENQRYI
-208 RRNLEVTCESLLD
+208 RRNLDVICESLLD
-221 MLHTGPGLEAKQQI
+221 ILHTGPGPEAKYQV
-235 AKCLGRVGY
+235 AKCLGRIGY
-244 AAEQDFK
+244 ATEQDFK
-251 RYMDWVFSK
+251 RYMDWVFNK
-260 YSLERKEDI
+260 YSLERKDDI
-269 KYLLIKSF
+269 KCLLIKSF
-277 VEVFKMD
+277 IEAFKLD

-296 MMSQLQSTLENVDRS
+296 MMSQLQSTLENVNRS
-311 DLLVAT
+311 DLFVAT

-345 WHIDSTQQKA
+345 WHIDSTQQKT
-355 IASYASRS
+355 IATYASRS

-382 GQFLEDMESYDEELT
+382 GQFLEDMESYDEELP
-397 LPEPGR
+397 LPESGK
-403 NSPGD
+403 NSSGD
-408 ETSPTPRE
+408 EASPTPKE
-416 CILRITSLISVFNT
+416 CIRRITSLISVFNT

-449 SFLTD
+449 SFLSD

-465 AIELNDDSETSVS
+465 AIELDDDNEIWVSNFTFTSESV
-478 SCTLTVENAD
+478 D
-488 ELMKRM
+488 ELLKCIKNLR
-494 KAVGVTVPSPPRRNF
+494 GVIPIKNS
-509 NKSESAEENVLEML
+509 NKSEIIEEDVINMFK
-523 RSLKLDKN
+523 SLNLNKN
-531 EMKNLKL
+531 ELKNLKQN
-538 SIEREPWSKEKQE
+538 IEKETSLKE
-551 PLLNFIRWLQS
+551 TESLLNIIRWMEL
-562 RETKR
+562 KVK
-567 KDSLDLTEEKEE
+567 KDPDLTEEKEE
-579 LIVTAN
+579 LIVVAN
-585 ECAFLLLGHLQSRT
+585 ECAFLLLGHLQSRI

-612 QLKRIHMF
+612 QLKRINIF

-631 VSKIIKEVSANL
+631 ISKIIKEVSANL
-643 PLELVHKLLGKDS
+643 PLDLVHKLLGKDS

-665 SIAIQNASLRV
+665 SISIQNASLGV

-700 EVAYRLVLTDI
+700 EIAYKLILTDI
-711 ENLVPD
+711 ECLVTD
-717 NPLLDGINYKKKDAE
+717 NPLLDNIKYQKNDAE
-732 IVITFLLRALSDIA
+732 IVVIFLLRALSDIA

-757 LKPSILELLAVKLRP
+757 LKPSILELLAVKLKP
-772 YDSSLSI
+772 YDSNLSS

-835 HLSIILHLI
+835 HLSIILNLI
-844 AKSFNQHTP
+844 AKSYNEYTP

-864 QEICLQSE
+864 QEICVQAE
-872 NYIGILSKTTEYERV
+872 NYIGILSKTKEYENV
-887 LESLIACGASTD
+887 LASLISCGATLD
-899 SDISIAVCELFEMMV
+899 RDISIAVCDLFEILLN
-914 SAKKNVTWGEDVY
+914 AKNVTWKEEMYMSV
-927 SSIVDLATLHL
+927 VDLVILHL
-938 ASREQILR
+938 TSRDEIVR
-946 DKYGSLLTRVP
+946 DKYGSLLTQVP
-957 LNIVVPKLNT
+957 LNIVIPKFNK
-967 ECLLSETKKHQGIKD
+967 ECLLSETKKYQGFKS
-982 YSMESLIL
+982 YSTESLIL
-990 AKRLHMRGN
+990 AQRLHMRGTN
-999 SNGEMQAQHFKTYM
+999 TGEMQAQHFKTYM

-1020 CLDTSGLTELF
+1020 YLDASELSEIF

-1036 IISESEPTRKMY
+1036 IVSENDTTKKMY
-1048 RLGVANRSFLYF
+1048 RLALANRSFLYF
-1060 WAGFEAAQHCVNN
+1060 WAGFEAAQHCVTN
-1073 KLRTSLGKPQETFTS
+1073 KLRTPLGKPQETFTS

-1100 SYNVETTRKEKRS
+1100 SYSFEATKKEKRN
-1113 LDDLLGEHSRVRLL
+1113 LDHLLSEHTRVRLF

-1142 EGCAMAL
+1142 EGCAIAL
-1149 PPLSKPVRTFFHT
+1149 LPLSKPVRTFFHT

-1187 AGSAL
+1187 ASSAL
-1192 RNSGR
+1192 RNSQK

-1202 SNSDNTHGIE
+1202 SNSDNIQGIE

-1222 AFVML
+1222 AMVML

-1247 PWLKAAMEEAAG
+1247 SWLKAAMEEAANR
-1259 HYESAAEAYKLIIE
+1259 YESAAEAYKLIIE
-1273 EQMAARRKDSEHKME
+1273 EHIRIVNNRSGRDIDHEE
-1288 QEYNDGRGGYNG
+1288 EGEDLTDGINTNG
-1300 QSREGDGDNI
+1300 ADGTSGNEEVSDGKNKCFKSEGDNQ
-1310 ADGDVNDNDNGN
+1310 V
-1322 RDGDDG
+1322 
-1328 DDCDGDDN
+1328 
-1336 GNGDADIDVDV
+1336 
-1347 DVDVDIDVDVDS
+1347 
-1359 DCEGEG
+1359 
-1365 EVEGGNEG
+1365 
-1373 EGEGEGEGKD
+1373 
-1383 EDEEEDEDEDE
+1383 
-1394 DGGGDDVEGKGD
+1394 
-1406 VVGDGDL
+1406 
-1413 DGNGDGEGEGEREAD
+1413 
-1428 GDGDGIEC
+1428 
-1436 FGVSVIGSAN
+1436 
-1446 GGGGGGMIGGGG
+1446 
-1458 EELGSTEK
+1458 
-1466 EKNVKPEGD
+1466 
-1475 SQLLGFCMHRLSK
+1475 LGFCMQRLSH
-1488 CYEAVSDWSRLEA
+1488 CYEAVSDWSQLEA

-1507 RLLAREKSSNL
+1507 EIL
-1518 GKQLQA
+1518 GRDKNAILKKQLII
-1524 QAENSDCKRAKCL
+1524 ENNTSRQAKCL
-1537 KMFEEGETIALDDLT
+1537 KKFENSESICLDDLT
-1552 NWNFLENETEK
+1552 DWNLLDDRIAK
-1563 PGNWSCAKTL
+1563 AGNRSCAKTL
-1573 VECNDTLTNI
+1573 VECGNTLTNI
-1583 ALRIRINDHHDC
+1583 ALRIYMNDYKDY
-1595 FEEKVER
+1595 FEEEIER

-1617 VLSDYLNE
+1617 VPSEYLNE
-1625 SILIRYSANALKEL
+1625 SVLIRFSADGLKNML
-1639 LRSGQRENTA
+1639 SGKEENI
-1649 AAFQLYKAEKL
+1649 FDLYKSEKL
-1660 ERMDSRILT
+1660 DHMDSNILT
-1669 RILWWSEYFEKMEND
+1669 RILWWSDYFGK
-1684 TGNGDGRQT
+1684 TKK
-1693 ARRNNG
+1693 NNSL
-1699 ENGVLSDVADLR
+1699 EMRLDNNEVADLR
-1711 LHIVRTAR
+1711 LHIVRIAR

-1724 ELAKRELVN
+1724 ELAKRELLN
-1733 YLRSEQEVY
+1733 YLRSERELCQFEG
-1742 RIEGKK
+1742 IE
-1748 RGFERVD
+1748 RNYINS
-1755 LDFDRVTADALRNV
+1755 DFDQITDDILKNV
-1769 MRVKWSKNNMR
+1769 MHVKWSKNNIR
-1780 AFREYSKLL
+1780 AFREFSKLL
-1789 YDMECVDKALKVCS
+1789 YDMERVNKALKVCS
-1803 ATALGISRAIVDGE
+1803 ATALGISRTIVDGE
-1817 RSADLRENGTRLLLT
+1817 QSDDLRENGTILLLT

-1839 QEAGITENIQ
+1839 EVGNVENGQ
-1849 LEQLLEFEALHN
+1849 LEQLLEFEATHN
-1861 DGLMTKLFGSTTD
+1861 DGLMNKLFGPTTS
-1874 SIPVSDMIIGK
+1874 SIPISDMIIGR
-1885 LMQLG
+1885 LTQLG
-1890 VNQCPDLPVAWCSFA
+1890 VNQCPDLPLAWCSFA

-1917 NSNTARLTDSDRS
+1917 NSNSGQLTDADR
-1930 AIRDMLPFETGETDL
+1930 ATIRDLLPFDTSESDL
-1945 MAIFSIL
+1945 NTIFSIL

-1959 EDEGDITDTI
+1959 EDEGEITDTT
-1969 NDINTSDMIENQ
+1969 NDVNTSDMIENQ
-1981 LRNVPIL
+1981 LRSVPIL
-1988 RLASPERLGMLVD
+1988 SRVNIDRLAMLVD
-2001 VWKQAQKRIYSYYE
+2001 IWRQAQKRIYSYYE

-2020 YFKYLQLAANKET
+2020 YFKYLQLAAIKEA
-2033 NDCDTITATL
+2033 NDCATITATL

-2073 QIIPQLF
+2073 EIIPQLF
-2080 SRLSHPEAYVRTR
+2080 SRLSHPESYVRTR

-2113 VVGAVSGQRKTCDK
+2113 VVGAVSGQKKNCDK
-2127 VLYAKTENSS
+2127 VLYEKTETDSS
-2137 TQNDLSFMEEERERL
+2137 QNDLDF
-2152 LEHEEDEEGERRCRL
+2152 
-2167 PEQDRDRE
+2167 
-2175 KIEKEGGVVLEGD
+2175 I
-2188 ESVDADGDAD
+2188 
-2198 GDVDADEDG
+2198 
-2207 DEVEEEEDEHE
+2207 EEEEEVGTESSTIAYQDEQE

-2233 NRIQDSVGQIKILVR
+2233 NRIQDSIEQVKILVR

-2280 IEVQKVQDNVWLS
+2280 MEVQKVQDNAWLNVE
-2293 TDEKDRLIAEK
+2293 EKDKLIAEK

-2309 KPVVFILENLFAMTS
+2309 KPIVFILENLSAMTS

-2331 EKTFQEKFGPSI
+2331 EKSFQEKFGPSI
-2343 EDAIGKLT
+2343 EEAIGKLN

-2357 KPQIASLCLKQ
+2357 KPQIASICLKQ
-2368 LESKLAQRVHRR
+2368 LEGKLAQRVHRR
-2380 AAYSLAMNDISPVLA
+2380 AAYSLSMNDISPVLS
-2395 NLRNTRIAMP
+2395 NLRNTCIAMP
-2405 GVAANDNRI
+2405 GVAANDNKI
-2414 VTIQSVDNNVQI
+2414 VTIESVDNNVQI
-2426 LPTKTKPKKLIFH
+2426 LPTKTKPKKLMFH

-2462 MQFLSICN
+2462 MQFLNICN
-2470 TMMSKKGDSK
+2470 TMMLKKGDSK
-2480 QVYRARHYSVIPLGP
+2480 KVYRARHYSVIPLGP

-2512 YKKWQQRE
+2512 YKRWQQRE
-2520 NAMTNK
+2520 SAMLNK
-2526 TGSTAILRP
+2526 TGSSAVLRP

-2546 LKERGIG
+2546 LKERGIA
-2553 LENRKEWPAQVLKQV
+2553 LENRKEWPVQVLKQV
-2568 LAELMAETPKD
+2568 LADLMAETPKD

-2584 IWCNSIDAGNWWQA
+2584 IWCNSINAGSWWQA

-2702 VYDPLVDWR
+2702 IYDPLVDWR

-2754 RTEWLANRDE
+2754 RAEWLANRDE
-2764 LIKVF
+2764 LVKIF
-2769 PSLCHRLNCWMDASE
+2769 PLLCHQLNCWVEAID
-2784 ITRQCRELLQDR
+2784 ITRQCQDLLQDR

-2835 KAALKERIE
+2835 KSGLKEKIE

-2849 INMHNLALSAIR
+2849 INMHNMALSSVR
-2861 GVQLGQWLSELGT
+2861 GPQLGQWLAELGT
-2874 STNSEEH
+2874 STNQEDH

-2896 SQMIVQCEQSENEL
+2896 SQMILQCEQSENEL

-2922 SCLDLLS
+2922 NCLDLLS
-2929 QYSAICNL
+2929 QYSAICSL
-2937 YPLSIMSQHRTVLYH
+2937 YPLSNMSQHRTVLYH
-2952 GWANKLLNSGNVD
+2952 GWANKLLNTGSVET
-2965 SCLEIMA
+2965 CREVMM
-2972 QFESTFDPLKSIN
+2972 QFENTFDPIKNPN
-2985 NQHVQQILTFSYQ
+2985 NQQIQQIITFSYQ
-2998 MQGILNEANERWKKA
+2998 MQAILNEANERLKKA
-3013 YERMVSEGLPESVG
+3013 YERMVSEGLPDSIT
-3027 RIEKAYTESRVQI
+3027 RIEKTYGESRVQI
-3040 QGFLRRE
+3040 QSFLRRE
-3047 KGAER
+3047 KGAEK

-3066 KRYLMMEVAAKCAG
+3066 KRYLIMEGAAKCAG

-3103 LISELVTLI
+3103 LIAELVSLI
-3112 PECHK
+3112 PEGHK
-3117 ANNNDPRISLVLK
+3117 TNNDPKISLILK

-3136 YIYKG
+3136 CIYKG

-3176 EIIVSPGI
+3176 EIIVSSGI
-3184 PLGEILGQLEMHLRF
+3184 SLSEILGQLEMHLRF
-3199 TVMEMD
+3199 TVMEME
-3205 SPHAMM
+3205 SPHAMI

-3223 ALLSRT
+3223 ALLSRP

-3262 NALIGT
+3262 NALIAT
-3268 LSTLDIPAAWRKI
+3268 LNTLDIPSSWRKI

-3296 KAACQV
+3296 KTACQV
-3302 LEDIFLVKRLRTIQE
+3302 LEDIFLVKRLHTIQE

-3329 KGGLANLYD
+3329 KGGLANIYD

-3366 AIALCLLL
+3366 AIALCFLL

-3389 IGAESKVSLE
+3389 IGAESKVSIE

-3405 VDLCLKRGSFSGS
+3405 VDLCLKRGFFSGS

-3438 TARLT
+3438 SAKFA

-3469 DSLLL
+3469 DSLLI
-3474 RPNLNMNMNLNLNL
+3474 RSNVNLM
-3488 NLINPLNRSAFM
+3488 NPLNRSGFM
-3500 LELRKTAAGLS
+3500 LELRKTATALS
-3511 SLQSRVC
+3511 ALQSRVC
-3518 EAREQQQNLV
+3518 EARDQQQNLV

-3561 KLTRQHNLATN
+3561 KLTRQHNLATSVIN
-3572 VVSACNSILHYEALR
+3572 TCNSILHYEALR

-3594 THDANFVKLVK
+3594 THDTNFVKLIK
-3605 HWEESCVL
+3605 HWEESCIL
-3613 TMSLTITVTAIEES
+3613 TINLNITVTAIEES
-3627 LVELLPMESTV
+3627 LVELLHMESNV
-3638 DINWLKQAERFI
+3638 DMNWLKQAERFI

-3656 VQKKLQEKE
+3656 VQKKLQEKQE
-3665 ECLHA
+3665 GLLS
-3670 AQVRLR
+3670 AQERLR
-3676 EQISNLQNVLTEH
+3676 EQVSNLQSVLTEH

-3701 TMAKQ
+3701 TMVKQ
-3706 ENIAGLQEFLCSYRS
+3706 ENIDGLQEFLSSYRS
-3721 FTESVSAI
+3721 FTESISAI
-3729 VKELESDC
+3729 VKELESDS

-3742 GRTIK
+3742 GRSIK
-3747 QQLESMATVVP
+3747 EELENMATVAP
-3758 SLYNE
+3758 TLYNE
-3763 LLEFANEKKK
+3763 LLEFANEKKTNLK
-3773 LNVGKLLD
+3773 ISEKQREID
-3781 KPKDDRPEKVNLEKE
+3781 KEKE
-3796 RARERGKK
+3796 RERERESETENLILGSIKKK
-3804 GKSLVAIRA
+3804 GKLM
-3813 NKKKK
+3813 
-3818 LIRQEGVCHSPKKG
+3818 RQEGICYSPRKG
-3832 TQLTRDPTT
+3832 IPPIRDPTT

-3852 LNVWRRIRMKLEGRD
+3852 LNVWHRVRMKLEGCD
-3867 PHPSR
+3867 PHPTR

>member
-1 MQSVGYADRLHSNVM
+1 MISKSLMQSVGHADSLQSNVM

-29 GSKCLEIQ
+29 GSKCSEIQ
-37 EESVG
+37 EESVS
-42 NNRATEL
+42 NNRAGVLE
-49 DKGDVN
+49 KGDVN
-55 ALSGYNTNDFNA
+55 VLSGYNSNDFNA
-67 PRGPLVICQRN
+67 PRDTLVICPRS
-78 SNHYSSDHSFSRFK
+78 SNNYSSDHNFSRFK
-92 PRISGVPRNEF
+92 PRIGGVPRNEF

-112 DRARGALRGRAFKKT
+112 DRTRGAVRGRAFKKT
-127 PVERDSNLETNYYST
+127 PIEHDSNTEISYYTTTRS
-142 SRPKFQE
+142 KFQE
-149 SLKNQENS
+149 SLKNQENA
-157 QGKYYDDKRTND
+157 QGKYYDDKRINED

-179 CREEDYDHF
+179 CREDDCDHF
-188 ILLCK
+188 IVLCK
-193 QAQEGIIAAENQRYI
+193 QAQESIIAPENQRYI
-208 RRNLEVTCESLLD
+208 RRNLDVICESLLD
-221 MLHTGPGLEAKQQI
+221 VLHTGPGLDAKQQVV
-235 AKCLGRVGY
+235 KCLGRVGY

-260 YSLERKEDI
+260 CSLERKDDI
-269 KYLLIKSF
+269 KCLLIKSF
-277 VEVFKMD
+277 VEAFKLD
-284 AEAPRLK
+284 TEAPRLK
-291 EFSVL
+291 EFSML

-326 SYPETFSNHFRDTV
+326 SYPETFSNHFHDTV

-355 IASYASRS
+355 VATYASRS
-363 LQRLRTF
+363 LQRLRSF

-382 GQFLEDMESYDEELT
+382 GQFLEDMESYDEELS
-397 LPEPGR
+397 LPESGR
-403 NSPGD
+403 SSPGD

-416 CILRITSLISVFNT
+416 CIRRITSLISVFNT

-435 SEHLNPNLTPNVQW
+435 SEHLNPNVTPNVQW
-449 SFLTD
+449 SFLSD

-465 AIELNDDSETSVS
+465 AIELDDDNEVWLSHF
-478 SCTLTVENAD
+478 TLTHEYAEQLLKHIKN
-488 ELMKRM
+488 
-494 KAVGVTVPSPPRRNF
+494 VGVVPPKNSS
-509 NKSESAEENVLEML
+509 KSEVNEEDFINMFK
-523 RSLKLDKN
+523 SLNLNKN
-531 EMKNLKL
+531 ELKNLKQN
-538 SIEREPWSKEKQE
+538 IEKETSLKEKE
-551 PLLNFIRWLQS
+551 SLLNIVRWMEL
-562 RETKR
+562 RGK
-567 KDSLDLTEEKEE
+567 KDLDLTEEKEE
-579 LIVTAN
+579 LIVVAN
-585 ECAFLLLGHLQSRT
+585 ECAFLLLGHLQSRI

-612 QLKRIHMF
+612 QLKRINVF

-631 VSKIIKEVSANL
+631 ISKIIKEVSANL

-665 SIAIQNASLRV
+665 SISIQNASLGV

-700 EVAYRLVLTDI
+700 EIAYKLILADI
-711 ENLVPD
+711 ESLVAD
-717 NPLLDGINYKKKDAE
+717 NPLLNDIKYKKNDAE
-732 IVITFLLRALSDIA
+732 IVVTFLLRALSDIA

-757 LKPSILELLAVKLRP
+757 LKPSILELLAVKLKP
-772 YDSSLSI
+772 YDNNLSS

-835 HLSIILHLI
+835 HLSIILNLI
-844 AKSFNQHTP
+844 AKSYNEHTP

-864 QEICLQSE
+864 QEICVQSE
-872 NYIGILSKTTEYERV
+872 NYIDILSKTKEYENV
-887 LESLIACGASTD
+887 LASLITCGASID
-899 SDISIAVCELFEMMV
+899 RDISVAVCNLFEILMN
-914 SAKKNVTWGEDVY
+914 AKNVTWKEEIY
-927 SSIVDLATLHL
+927 SSIVDLVMLHL
-938 ASREQILR
+938 TSRDEIIR
-946 DKYGSLLTRVP
+946 EKYGSLLTRVP
-957 LNIVVPKLNT
+957 LNIVIPKLNK
-967 ECLLSETKKHQGIKD
+967 ECLLSETKKYQGIKS
-982 YSMESLIL
+982 YSTESLIL
-990 AKRLHMRGN
+990 AQRLHMRGN
-999 SNGEMQAQHFKTYM
+999 NNGEMQAQHFRTYM
-1013 AFLLQEQ
+1013 AFLLHEQ
-1020 CLDTSGLTELF
+1020 YLDTSGLSEIF

-1036 IISESEPTRKMY
+1036 IVSDSETTKKMY
-1048 RLGVANRSFLYF
+1048 RLALANRSFLFF
-1060 WAGFEAAQHCVNN
+1060 WAGFEAAQHCVTN

-1100 SYNVETTRKEKRS
+1100 SYNFETTKKEKRS
-1113 LDDLLGEHSRVRLL
+1113 LDHLLSEHTRVRLF

-1142 EGCAMAL
+1142 EGCAIAL
-1149 PPLSKPVRTFFHT
+1149 LPLSKPVRTFFHT

-1187 AGSAL
+1187 ASSAL
-1192 RNSGR
+1192 RNSQR

-1202 SNSDNTHGIE
+1202 SNSDNTQGIE

-1222 AFVML
+1222 AMVML

-1233 QGLYVYTKEKERKF
+1233 QGLYVYTKEKDRKF
-1247 PWLKAAMEEAAG
+1247 PWLKAAMEEAANR
-1259 HYESAAEAYKLIIE
+1259 YESAAEAYKLIIDDY
-1273 EQMAARRKDSEHKME
+1273 MRVANSRLGKDSE
-1288 QEYNDGRGGYNG
+1288 QEEEGEDESDGSCAIAVENTSGTVEVASDGKG
-1300 QSREGDGDNI
+1300 KSFKSEGDNQ
-1310 ADGDVNDNDNGN
+1310 VL
-1322 RDGDDG
+1322 
-1328 DDCDGDDN
+1328 C
-1336 GNGDADIDVDV
+1336 
-1347 DVDVDIDVDVDS
+1347 
-1359 DCEGEG
+1359 
-1365 EVEGGNEG
+1365 
-1373 EGEGEGEGKD
+1373 
-1383 EDEEEDEDEDE
+1383 
-1394 DGGGDDVEGKGD
+1394 
-1406 VVGDGDL
+1406 
-1413 DGNGDGEGEGEREAD
+1413 
-1428 GDGDGIEC
+1428 
-1436 FGVSVIGSAN
+1436 
-1446 GGGGGGMIGGGG
+1446 
-1458 EELGSTEK
+1458 
-1466 EKNVKPEGD
+1466 
-1475 SQLLGFCMHRLSK
+1475 FCMQRLSH

-1501 WKLQEA
+1501 WKQQQAEI
-1507 RLLAREKSSNL
+1507 LARDKNAVLKKDFSIEISASR
-1518 GKQLQA
+1518 
-1524 QAENSDCKRAKCL
+1524 RAKCL
-1537 KMFEEGETIALDDLT
+1537 KKFENDENICLDDLT
-1552 NWNFLENETEK
+1552 DWNLLDGRTDKTGNWNC
-1563 PGNWSCAKTL
+1563 SKTL
-1573 VECNDTLTNI
+1573 VECSNTLTNI
-1583 ALRIRINDHHDC
+1583 ALRIHVNDYKDY
-1595 FEEKVER
+1595 FDEEIER

-1617 VLSDYLNE
+1617 VPSEYLNE
-1625 SILIRYSANALKEL
+1625 SILVRFSADGLKNL
-1639 LRSGQRENTA
+1639 LSGREENV
-1649 AAFQLYKAEKL
+1649 FELYKSEKVDH
-1660 ERMDSRILT
+1660 MDSSVLT
-1669 RILWWSEYFEKMEND
+1669 RTLWWSEYFGK
-1684 TGNGDGRQT
+1684 TRK
-1693 ARRNNG
+1693 NNSS
-1699 ENGVLSDVADLR
+1699 EMRLDNNKVTDLR

-1724 ELAKRELVN
+1724 ELAKRELFN
-1733 YLRSEQEVY
+1733 YLRSEREIC
-1742 RIEGKK
+1742 R
-1748 RGFERVD
+1748 FEHRKGGERD
-1755 LDFDRVTADALRNV
+1755 FINLDFDQITDDVLNNV
-1769 MRVKWSKNNMR
+1769 MHVKWSKNNIR

-1789 YDMECVDKALKVCS
+1789 HDMERADKALKLCS
-1803 ATALGISRAIVDGE
+1803 ATALGISRTIVDGDQ
-1817 RSADLRENGTRLLLT
+1817 SADLRENGTILLLT
-1832 LGKWIQQ
+1832 LSKWIQQ
-1839 QEAGITENIQ
+1839 EVGGNENGQ
-1849 LEQLLEFEALHN
+1849 LKQLLEFEAAHN
-1861 DGLMTKLFGSTTD
+1861 DGLMNKLFGPTTN
-1874 SIPVSDMIIGK
+1874 SIPISDMIIGR
-1885 LMQLG
+1885 LTQLG
-1890 VNQCPDLPVAWCSFA
+1890 VNQCPDLPLAWCSFA

-1917 NSNTARLTDSDRS
+1917 SSNSGQLTDADRT
-1930 AIRDMLPFETGETDL
+1930 AIRDLLPFDTSESDL
-1945 MAIFSIL
+1945 NAIFSIL

-1959 EDEGDITDTI
+1959 EDEGEIADTS
-1969 NDINTSDMIENQ
+1969 NDVNTSDMIENQ
-1981 LRNVPIL
+1981 LRSVPIL
-1988 RLASPERLGMLVD
+1988 NRVSVDRLGMLVD
-2001 VWKQAQKRIYSYYE
+2001 IWRQSQKRIYSYYE

-2020 YFKYLQLAANKET
+2020 YFKYLQLAAIKET
-2033 NDCDTITATL
+2033 NDCATITATL

-2073 QIIPQLF
+2073 EIIPQLF
-2080 SRLSHPEAYVRTR
+2080 SRLSHPESYVRTR

-2113 VVGAVSGQRKTCDK
+2113 VVGAVSGQKKNCDK
-2127 VLYAKTENSS
+2127 VLYEKAETDSS
-2137 TQNDLSFMEEERERL
+2137 QTDLDF
-2152 LEHEEDEEGERRCRL
+2152 
-2167 PEQDRDRE
+2167 
-2175 KIEKEGGVVLEGD
+2175 I
-2188 ESVDADGDAD
+2188 
-2198 GDVDADEDG
+2198 
-2207 DEVEEEEDEHE
+2207 EEEEEIGPESSAAAYQDEQE
-2218 KFMDCCFS
+2218 KFMDCYFA

-2233 NRIQDSVGQIKILVR
+2233 NRIQDSIEQVKILVK

-2280 IEVQKVQDNVWLS
+2280 MEVQKVQDNAWLS
-2293 TDEKDRLIAEK
+2293 PEEKEKLIAEK

-2309 KPVVFILENLFAMTS
+2309 KPIVFILENLWAMTS

-2331 EKTFQEKFGPSI
+2331 EKNFQEKFGPSI
-2343 EDAIGKLT
+2343 EEAINKLN

-2357 KPQIASLCLKQ
+2357 KPQIASMCLKQ
-2368 LESKLAQRVHRR
+2368 VEGKLAQRVHRR
-2380 AAYSLAMNDISPVLA
+2380 AAYSLSMNDISPVLA
-2395 NLRNTRIAMP
+2395 NLRNTCIAMP

-2414 VTIQSVDNNVQI
+2414 VTIESVDNNVQI
-2426 LPTKTKPKKLIFH
+2426 LPTKTKPKKLVFH

-2462 MQFLSICN
+2462 MQFLNICN

-2480 QVYRARHYSVIPLGP
+2480 KVYRARHYSVIPLGP

-2512 YKKWQQRE
+2512 YKRWQQRE
-2520 NAMTNK
+2520 SAMLNK
-2526 TGSTAILRP
+2526 TGSSAVLRP

-2553 LENRKEWPAQVLKQV
+2553 LENRKEWPIQVLKQV
-2568 LAELMAETPKD
+2568 LADLMAETPKD

-2584 IWCNSIDAGNWWQA
+2584 IWCNSINAGSWWQA

-2662 NIKTALGVT
+2662 NIRTALGVT

-2702 VYDPLVDWR
+2702 IYDPLVDWR

-2754 RTEWLANRDE
+2754 RAEWLANRDE
-2764 LIKVF
+2764 LMKIF
-2769 PSLCHRLNCWMDASE
+2769 PSLCHHLNCWVEATDA
-2784 ITRQCRELLQDR
+2784 TRQCQELLQDR

-2809 GRNHPLYSVIKRYNS
+2809 GRNHPLYTVIKRYNS

-2835 KAALKERIE
+2835 KAGLKEKIE

-2849 INMHNLALSAIR
+2849 INMHNMALLAVR
-2861 GVQLGQWLSELGT
+2861 GPQLGQWLTELGT
-2874 STNSEEH
+2874 STNQEDH

-2896 SQMIVQCEQSENEL
+2896 SQMILQCEQSENEL

-2929 QYSAICNL
+2929 QYSAICSL
-2937 YPLSIMSQHRTVLYH
+2937 YPLSNMSQHRTVLYH
-2952 GWANKLLNSGNVD
+2952 DWANKLLNSGSVEA
-2965 SCLEIMA
+2965 CREVLM
-2972 QFESTFDPLKSIN
+2972 QFENTFDPIKSSN
-2985 NQHVQQILTFSYQ
+2985 SQQVQQIIRFSCQ
-2998 MQGILNEANERWKKA
+2998 MQSILNKSNERFKKA
-3013 YERMVSEGLPESVG
+3013 YERMVSEGLPESIN
-3027 RIEKAYTESRVQI
+3027 RIEKTYGESRAQI
-3040 QGFLRRE
+3040 QNFLRRE
-3047 KGAER
+3047 KGAEK

-3066 KRYLMMEVAAKCAG
+3066 KRYLMMEGAAKCAG

-3103 LISELVTLI
+3103 LIAELVSLI

-3117 ANNNDPRISLVLK
+3117 TSNDSKISLVLK

-3136 YIYKG
+3136 CIYKG

-3176 EIIVSPGI
+3176 EIIVSSGI

-3199 TVMEMD
+3199 TIMEMN
-3205 SPHAMM
+3205 SPHAMI

-3223 ALLSRT
+3223 ALLSRP
-3229 AEIQEP
+3229 AESQSQES
-3235 NQDETLTPG
+3235 NQDEALTPG

-3262 NALIGT
+3262 NALIAT
-3268 LSTLDIPAAWRKI
+3268 LSTLDIPPSWRKI
-3281 DQIREAKEMSAPIFN
+3281 DQIKEAKEMSAPIFN
-3296 KAACQV
+3296 KTACQV
-3302 LEDIFLVKRLRTIQE
+3302 LEDIFLVKRLHTIQE

-3329 KGGLANLYD
+3329 KGGLANVYN
-3338 DERLNKPIRIFT
+3338 DESLNKPIRIFT

-3366 AIALCLLL
+3366 AIALCFLL

-3389 IGAESKVSLE
+3389 IGAESKVSIE
-3399 ELCRKV
+3399 ELCRKIV
-3405 VDLCLKRGSFSGS
+3405 NLCLKRDLFSES

-3438 TARLT
+3438 SARFA

-3469 DSLLL
+3469 DSIMMT
-3474 RPNLNMNMNLNLNL
+3474 PNINLM
-3488 NLINPLNRSAFM
+3488 NPLNRSVFM
-3500 LELRKTAAGLS
+3500 LELRKIAAKLS
-3511 SLQSRVC
+3511 TLQSRVC
-3518 EAREQQQNLV
+3518 EARDQQQNLV

-3561 KLTRQHNLATN
+3561 KLTRQHNLAAN
-3572 VVSACNSILHYEALR
+3572 VINTCNSILHYEALR

-3594 THDANFVKLVK
+3594 THDTNFVKLIK
-3605 HWEESCVL
+3605 HWEESCIL
-3613 TMSLTITVTAIEES
+3613 TINLNITVTAIEES
-3627 LVELLPMESTV
+3627 LVELLQMESNV
-3638 DINWLKQAERFI
+3638 DMNWLKQAERFI

-3656 VQKKLQEKE
+3656 VQKRLQEKQE
-3665 ECLHA
+3665 GLLS
-3670 AQVRLR
+3670 AQERLR
-3676 EQISNLQNVLTEH
+3676 EQVSNLQSVLTEH
-3689 HRLMSDV
+3689 HRLMSDI

-3701 TMAKQ
+3701 TMVKQ
-3706 ENIAGLQEFLCSYRS
+3706 ENIDGLQEFLSSYRS
-3721 FTESVSAI
+3721 FTESISAI
-3729 VKELESDC
+3729 VKELESDN

-3742 GRTIK
+3742 GRAIK
-3747 QQLESMATVVP
+3747 DELENMVITAP
-3758 SLYNE
+3758 NLYNE
-3763 LLEFANEKKK
+3763 LLEFANERKTNSIKAFEK
-3773 LNVGKLLD
+3773 EKEID
-3781 KPKDDRPEKVNLEKE
+3781 KEKE
-3796 RARERGKK
+3796 RERERESESETSLGGSMKKK
-3804 GKSLVAIRA
+3804 G
-3813 NKKKK
+3813 K
-3818 LIRQEGVCHSPKKG
+3818 LIRQEGVCYSPRKEIPP
-3832 TQLTRDPTT
+3832 TRDPTT

-3852 LNVWRRIRMKLEGRD
+3852 LNVWHRVRMKLEGCD
-3867 PHPSR
+3867 PHPTR

>member
-1 MQSVGYADRLHSNVM
+1 MSYADRLHSNVM

-29 GSKCLEIQ
+29 GSKCLEVQ

-42 NNRATEL
+42 NNQATEL
-49 DKGDVN
+49 DKGDINV
-55 ALSGYNTNDFNA
+55 LSGYNSNDFNA
-67 PRGPLVICQRN
+67 PRGTLVICQRN

-112 DRARGALRGRAFKKT
+112 DRARGALRGRAYKKT
-127 PVERDSNLETNYYST
+127 PVDRDSNSETNYYPAT
-142 SRPKFQE
+142 RPKFQE

-157 QGKYYDDKRTND
+157 QGKYYDDKRMNED

-179 CREEDYDHF
+179 CREDDYDHF

-193 QAQEGIIAAENQRYI
+193 QAQDGIIASENQRYI
-208 RRNLEVTCESLLD
+208 RRNLDVICESLLD
-221 MLHTGPGLEAKQQI
+221 MLHTGPGAEAKQQI

-251 RYMDWVFSK
+251 RYIDWTFNK

-269 KYLLIKSF
+269 KCLLIKSF
-277 VEVFKMD
+277 IEVFRMD

-296 MMSQLQSTLENVDRS
+296 MMSKLQSTLENVDRS

-397 LPEPGR
+397 LPESGR
-403 NSPGD
+403 SSPGD
-408 ETSPTPRE
+408 DASPTPRE

-435 SEHLNPNLTPNVQW
+435 SEHLNPNVTPNVQW
-449 SFLTD
+449 SFLSD

-465 AIELNDDSETSVS
+465 AIELNDDKEISLSSSV
-478 SCTLTVENAD
+478 LTAENVD
-488 ELMKRM
+488 ELVKRVR
-494 KAVGVTVPSPPRRNF
+494 AVSGGGGGGTVPPRNF
-509 NKSESAEENVLEML
+509 NRPESVEEDMVEMFKSF
-523 RSLKLDKN
+523 KLDKN
-531 EMKNLKL
+531 EIKSLRL
-538 SIEREPWSKEKQE
+538 SVERETWSKEKRE
-551 PLLNFIRWLQS
+551 PLLNIIRWL
-562 RETKR
+562 EFKER
-567 KDSLDLTEEKEE
+567 KESIDLTEEKEE

-585 ECAFLLLGHLQSRT
+585 ECAFLLLGQLQSRT

-625 ISMLNT
+625 ISMLNII
-631 VSKIIKEVSANL
+631 SKIIKEVSANL

-665 SIAIQNASLRV
+665 SISIQNASLRV

-700 EVAYRLVLTDI
+700 EIAYRLVLHDI

-717 NPLLDGINYKKKDAE
+717 NPLLDGVRYKKKDSE
-732 IVITFLLRALSDIA
+732 VVITFLLRALSDIA

-772 YDSSLSI
+772 YDSSLSV

-807 LITGTTACRPIDMFP
+807 LITGTSACRPIDMFP

-835 HLSIILHLI
+835 HLSIILNLI
-844 AKSFNQHTP
+844 AKSYNEHTP

-858 LLSTWM
+858 LLSMWM

-872 NYIGILSKTTEYERV
+872 NYIGILSKTTEYQQV
-887 LESLIACGASTD
+887 LGSLVTCGASID
-899 SDISIAVCELFEMMV
+899 RDISIAVCELFEMML
-914 SAKKNVTWGEDVY
+914 SAKNVVWGEQVY
-927 SSIVDLATLHL
+927 SRIVDLGMLHL
-938 ASREQILR
+938 TSREEILR
-946 DKYGSLLTRVP
+946 EKYGSLLTRVP
-957 LNIVVPKLNT
+957 LNIVIPKLNT
-967 ECLLSETKKHQGIKD
+967 EHLLSETKRHQEIKD
-982 YSMESLIL
+982 YSTESLVL
-990 AKRLHMRGN
+990 AQRLHMRGN

-1020 CLDTSGLTELF
+1020 YLNASELAELF

-1036 IISESEPTRKMY
+1036 IISENETTRKMY
-1048 RLGVANRSFLYF
+1048 QLGLANRSFLYF

-1100 SYNVETTRKEKRS
+1100 SYNVEVTKKEKRS
-1113 LDDLLGEHSRVRLL
+1113 LDDLLSEHNRVRLL
-1127 IEFLEHLERVIHNAA
+1127 IEFLEHLERVIHNAS
-1142 EGCAMAL
+1142 EGCAIAL
-1149 PPLSKPVRTFFHT
+1149 PSLSKPVRTFFHT

-1174 RLALCVVSLHSGL
+1174 RLALCVVLLHSGL

-1192 RNSGR
+1192 GNSER

-1202 SNSDNTHGIE
+1202 SNNDNTHGIE

-1222 AFVML
+1222 AMVML

-1233 QGLYVYTKEKERKF
+1233 QGLYVYTKEKDRKF

-1273 EQMAARRKDSEHKME
+1273 EQTAAARKDSEYK
-1288 QEYNDGRGGYNG
+1288 GG
-1300 QSREGDGDNI
+1300 E
-1310 ADGDVNDNDNGN
+1310 AP
-1322 RDGDDG
+1322 
-1328 DDCDGDDN
+1328 
-1336 GNGDADIDVDV
+1336 
-1347 DVDVDIDVDVDS
+1347 
-1359 DCEGEG
+1359 EEG
-1365 EVEGGNEG
+1365 EVRVLVEA
-1373 EGEGEGEGKD
+1373 EGKIENESKSAA
-1383 EDEEEDEDEDE
+1383 EDEAEDVGEI
-1394 DGGGDDVEGKGD
+1394 DDT
-1406 VVGDGDL
+1406 
-1413 DGNGDGEGEGEREAD
+1413 RA
-1428 GDGDGIEC
+1428 
-1436 FGVSVIGSAN
+1436 
-1446 GGGGGGMIGGGG
+1446 GGGGGGEILGENDAIEGFDVDAVDDGGAEAISVG
-1458 EELGSTEK
+1458 K
-1466 EKNVKPEGD
+1466 ETSVKPEGD
-1475 SQLLGFCMHRLSK
+1475 SQLLAFCMQRLSK
-1488 CYEAVSDWSRLEA
+1488 CYEAVGDWSRLEA

-1507 RLLAREKSSNL
+1507 RLLSREKRRNL

-1524 QAENSDCKRAKCL
+1524 QTDSGDYRRAKCL
-1537 KMFEEGETIALDDLT
+1537 KMFEDGDAINLDDLT
-1552 NWNFLENETEK
+1552 NWNLLGNDTEK
-1563 PGNWSCAKTL
+1563 PGNWSCTRTL
-1573 VECNDTLTNI
+1573 LECNDTLMNI
-1583 ALRIRINDHHDC
+1583 ALRIRVNDYEDD

-1602 CRRVAAKTMEEGLRN
+1602 CRRVATKTMEEGLRN
-1617 VLSDYLNE
+1617 VPSDHLNE
-1625 SILIRYSANALKEL
+1625 SILIRYAANALKGL
-1639 LRSGQRENTA
+1639 LSGREEN
-1649 AAFQLYKAEKL
+1649 AAFQLYKTEKL
-1660 ERMDSRILT
+1660 EYGGMDSRVLT
-1669 RILWWSEYFEKMEND
+1669 RILWWSEYFEKAREKENAK
-1684 TGNGDGRQT
+1684 NSR
-1693 ARRNNG
+1693 AS
-1699 ENGVLSDVADLR
+1699 EVADLR

-1724 ELAKRELVN
+1724 ELAKRELIN
-1733 YLRSEQEVY
+1733 YLRSEQEIC
-1742 RIEGKK
+1742 RIEEK
-1748 RGFERVD
+1748 RRGGEHVD
-1755 LDFDRVTADALRNV
+1755 LKLDRITAETLRNV

-1789 YDMECVDKALKVCS
+1789 YDMDCVDNALKVCS
-1803 ATALGISRAIVDGE
+1803 ATALGISRAIVEGE
-1817 RSADLRENGTRLLLT
+1817 RSTDLRENGTRLLLT

-1839 QEAGITENIQ
+1839 QEVGIADNLQ
-1849 LEQLLEFEALHN
+1849 LEELLEFEALHN
-1861 DGLMTKLFGSTTD
+1861 DGLMSKLFGSTTN
-1874 SIPVSDMIIGK
+1874 SIPTSDMTIGR

-1890 VNQCPDLPVAWCSFA
+1890 VNQCPDLPIAWCSFA

-1917 NSNTARLTDSDRS
+1917 NSNVARLTDSDRL
-1930 AIRDMLPFETGETDL
+1930 AIRELLPFQTDEVDL
-1945 MAIFSIL
+1945 IAVFSIL

-1959 EDEGDITDTI
+1959 EDEGDITDAT
-1969 NDINTSDMIENQ
+1969 NDVNTSDMIENQ

-1988 RLASPERLGMLVD
+1988 SLASPDRLAMLVD

-2020 YFKYLQLAANKET
+2020 YFKYLQLAASKET

-2113 VVGAVSGQRKTCDK
+2113 VVGAVSGQRKSCDK
-2127 VLYAKTENSS
+2127 VLYAKTESNSAE
-2137 TQNDLSFMEEERERL
+2137 NDLSYVEEERGVESMD
-2152 LEHEEDEEGERRCRL
+2152 HEDEEAEER
-2167 PEQDRDRE
+2167 EQDQEQRLEDDQPRGQATRD
-2175 KIEKEGGVVLEGD
+2175 
-2188 ESVDADGDAD
+2188 
-2198 GDVDADEDG
+2198 
-2207 DEVEEEEDEHE
+2207 EEEEEEGEEEIAAGADGSSTIYHYRDEHE
-2218 KFMDCCFS
+2218 KLMDCCFS

-2233 NRIQDSVGQIKILVR
+2233 NRVQDSVEQIKVLVK

-2280 IEVQKVQDNVWLS
+2280 IEVQKVQDNVWL
-2293 TDEKDRLIAEK
+2293 TIEEKDELIAEK

-2331 EKTFQEKFGPSI
+2331 ERSFQEKFGPSI
-2343 EDAIGKLT
+2343 EEAIGKLT

-2368 LESKLAQRVHRR
+2368 LENKLAQRVHRR

-2395 NLRNTRIAMP
+2395 NLRDTRIAMP
-2405 GVAANDNRI
+2405 GVAANDNKI
-2414 VTIQSVDNNVQI
+2414 VSIRSVDNNVQI
-2426 LPTKTKPKKLIFH
+2426 LPTKTKPKKLVFH

-2512 YKKWQQRE
+2512 YKRWQQRE

-2526 TGSTAILRP
+2526 IGSTAILRP

-2553 LENRKEWPAQVLKQV
+2553 LENRKEWPAQILKQV

-2584 IWCNSIDAGNWWQA
+2584 IWCNSINAGNWWQA

-2754 RTEWLANRDE
+2754 RAEWLANRDE

-2769 PSLCHRLNCWMDASE
+2769 PSLCHRLNCWIDASQV
-2784 ITRQCRELLQDR
+2784 TRQCQELLQDR

-2809 GRNHPLYSVIKRYNS
+2809 GRNHPLYSVTKRYNS

-2830 AHEKA
+2830 THEKA
-2835 KAALKERIE
+2835 KAALKEKIE

-2849 INMHNLALSAIR
+2849 INMHNLALSAVR
-2861 GVQLGQWLSELGT
+2861 GTQLGQWLSELGT
-2874 STNSEEH
+2874 SASSEEH

-2922 SCLDLLS
+2922 SSLDLLS

-2937 YPLSIMSQHRTVLYH
+2937 YPLSSMSQHRTVLYH

-2965 SCLEIMA
+2965 ACREVMG
-2972 QFESTFDPLKSIN
+2972 QFEATFDPIKSTN
-2985 NQHVQQILTFSYQ
+2985 SQHVQQILTFSYQ
-2998 MQGILNEANERWKKA
+2998 MQGILNEANERLKKA
-3013 YERMVSEGLPESVG
+3013 DERMVSEGLPESLG
-3027 RIEKAYTESRVQI
+3027 RIEKAYAESRVQI

-3047 KGAER
+3047 KGGER

-3066 KRYLMMEVAAKCAG
+3066 KRYLMMEGAAKCAG

-3103 LISELVTLI
+3103 LIAELVTLI

-3117 ANNNDPRISLVLK
+3117 ANNDPKISLVLK

-3184 PLGEILGQLEMHLRF
+3184 PLGDILAQLEVHLRF
-3199 TVMEMD
+3199 TVMEME
-3205 SPHAMM
+3205 SPHAMI
-3211 QSVVNNMRLRFE
+3211 QTVVNNMRLRFE

-3268 LSTLDIPAAWRKI
+3268 LSALDIPAGWRKI

-3302 LEDIFLVKRLRTIQE
+3302 LEDIFLVKRLHTIQE

-3374 QRMGLSVTTEIEQRD
+3374 QRMGLSVITEIEQRD

-3474 RPNLNMNMNLNLNL
+3474 RSNLNLM
-3488 NLINPLNRSAFM
+3488 NPLNRSAFM
-3500 LELRKTAAGLS
+3500 LELRKTAAGLAA
-3511 SLQSRVC
+3511 LQSRVC
-3518 EAREQQQNLV
+3518 EARDQQQNLV

-3561 KLTRQHNLATN
+3561 KLTRQHSLATS
-3572 VVSACNSILHYEALR
+3572 VVNTCNSILHYEALR

-3594 THDANFVKLVK
+3594 THDTNFVKLVK
-3605 HWEESCVL
+3605 HWEESCIL

-3627 LVELLPMESTV
+3627 LVELLPMENNV

-3656 VQKKLQEKE
+3656 VQKKLQEKQ
-3665 ECLHA
+3665 ECLLA
-3670 AQVRLR
+3670 SRDRLR
-3676 EQISNLQNVLTEH
+3676 EQVLNLQTVLTEH

-3706 ENIAGLQEFLCSYRS
+3706 ENITGLQEFLASYRS
-3721 FTESVSAI
+3721 FTENISAI

-3742 GRTIK
+3742 SRTIK
-3747 QQLESMATVVP
+3747 QQLESMAIVVP
-3758 SLYNE
+3758 NLYIE
-3763 LLEFANEKKK
+3763 LLEFANEKKPNLAK
-3773 LNVGKLLD
+3773 LFD
-3781 KPKDDRPEKVNLEKE
+3781 KQKDTEKSRGAKE
-3796 RARERGKK
+3796 RGREREKK
-3804 GKSLVAIRA
+3804 GGSSGAVAVTA
-3813 NKKKK
+3813 KKKK
-3818 LIRQEGVCHSPKKG
+3818 KSTRQEGVCYSPKKG
-3832 TQLTRDPTT
+3832 VQLARDPTT

>member
-1 MQSVGYADRLHSNVM
+1 MQSVGHADHLQSNVM

-29 GSKCLEIQ
+29 GSKCSEIQ
-37 EESVG
+37 EESVS
-42 NNRATEL
+42 NNRAGILE
-49 DKGDVN
+49 KGDINV
-55 ALSGYNTNDFNA
+55 LSGYSSNDFNA
-67 PRGPLVICQRN
+67 TRGTLVICQRSTN
-78 SNHYSSDHSFSRFK
+78 NYSSEHSFSRFK
-92 PRISGVPRNEF
+92 PRIGGAPRNEF

-127 PVERDSNLETNYYST
+127 PIERDSNTETSYYPTTRS
-142 SRPKFQE
+142 KFQE
-149 SLKNQENS
+149 SLKNQENA
-157 QGKYYDDKRTND
+157 QGKYYDDKRINED

-179 CREEDYDHF
+179 CREDDYDHF
-188 ILLCK
+188 MVLCK
-193 QAQEGIIAAENQRYI
+193 QAQEGIIAPENQRYI
-208 RRNLEVTCESLLD
+208 KRNLDAICESLLD
-221 MLHTGPGLEAKQQI
+221 VLHTGPGPEAKQQVS
-235 AKCLGRVGY
+235 KCLGRIGY
-244 AAEQDFK
+244 ASEQDFK
-251 RYMDWVFSK
+251 RYMDWVFNK
-260 YSLERKEDI
+260 CSLERKDDI
-269 KYLLIKSF
+269 KCLLIKSF
-277 VEVFKMD
+277 IEAFKLD
-284 AEAPRLK
+284 SEAPRLK
-291 EFSVL
+291 EFSML

-355 IASYASRS
+355 IATYASRS

-382 GQFLEDMESYDEELT
+382 GQFLEDMESYDEELS
-397 LPEPGR
+397 LPESGR
-403 NSPGD
+403 SSPGD
-408 ETSPTPRE
+408 EASPTPKE
-416 CILRITSLISVFNT
+416 CIRRITSLISVE
-430 VTKSI
+430 SL
-435 SEHLNPNLTPNVQW
+435 LNVVRW
-449 SFLTD
+449 
-454 CLSKM
+454 M
-459 LKTVVK
+459 ELKTK
-465 AIELNDDSETSVS
+465 
-478 SCTLTVENAD
+478 
-488 ELMKRM
+488 
-494 KAVGVTVPSPPRRNF
+494 
-509 NKSESAEENVLEML
+509 
-523 RSLKLDKN
+523 
-531 EMKNLKL
+531 
-538 SIEREPWSKEKQE
+538 
-551 PLLNFIRWLQS
+551 
-562 RETKR
+562 
-567 KDSLDLTEEKEE
+567 KDIDLTEEKEE
-579 LIVTAN
+579 LVVVAN
-585 ECAFLLLGHLQSRT
+585 ECAFLLLGYLQSRT

-612 QLKRIHMF
+612 QLKRINVF

-631 VSKIIKEVSANL
+631 ISKIIKEVSANL

-665 SIAIQNASLRV
+665 SISIQNASLGV

-681 SLKNIPLLQESYRY
+681 GLKNIPLLQESYRY

-700 EVAYRLVLTDI
+700 EIAYKLILADI
-711 ENLVPD
+711 ESLVAD
-717 NPLLDGINYKKKDAE
+717 NPLLDDIKYKKNDAE
-732 IVITFLLRALSDIA
+732 IVVTFLLRALSDIA

-757 LKPSILELLAVKLRP
+757 LKPSILELLAVKLKP
-772 YDSSLSI
+772 YNSTLST

-835 HLSIILHLI
+835 HLSIILNLI
-844 AKSFNQHTP
+844 AKSYNEHTP

-864 QEICLQSE
+864 QEICIQSE
-872 NYIGILSKTTEYERV
+872 NYIGILSKTKEYENV
-887 LESLIACGASTD
+887 LASLVACGATID
-899 SDISIAVCELFEMMV
+899 RNISIAVCDLFEILM
-914 SAKKNVTWGEDVY
+914 SAKNVTWKEEIY
-927 SSIVDLATLHL
+927 ASIVDLVMLHL
-938 ASREQILR
+938 TSRDEIVR
-946 DKYGSLLTRVP
+946 EKYGSLLTRVP
-957 LNIVVPKLNT
+957 LNIVIPKLNID
-967 ECLLSETKKHQGIKD
+967 CLLSETKKYQRIKS
-982 YSMESLIL
+982 YSTESLIL
-990 AKRLHMRGN
+990 TQRLHMRGN
-999 SNGEMQAQHFKTYM
+999 NNGELQAQHFKTYM

-1020 CLDTSGLTELF
+1020 YLDASGLSEIF

-1036 IISESEPTRKMY
+1036 IVSESETTKKMY
-1048 RLGVANRSFLYF
+1048 RLALANRSFLYF
-1060 WAGFEAAQHCVNN
+1060 WAGFEAAQHCVTN

-1100 SYNVETTRKEKRS
+1100 SYSFEATKKEKRS
-1113 LDDLLGEHSRVRLL
+1113 LDNLLGEHTRVRLF

-1142 EGCAMAL
+1142 EGCAIAL
-1149 PPLSKPVRTFFHT
+1149 SSLPKPVRTFFHT

-1187 AGSAL
+1187 ASSAL
-1192 RNSGR
+1192 RNSQR

-1202 SNSDNTHGIE
+1202 NNSDNTQGIE
-1212 FERATLCTAQ
+1212 YERATLCTAQ
-1222 AFVML
+1222 AMVML

-1233 QGLYVYTKEKERKF
+1233 QGLYVYTKEKDRKF
-1247 PWLKAAMEEAAG
+1247 PWLKAAMEEAANR
-1259 HYESAAEAYKLIIE
+1259 YESAAEAYKLIIE
-1273 EQMAARRKDSEHKME
+1273 DSE
-1288 QEYNDGRGGYNG
+1288 
-1300 QSREGDGDNI
+1300 
-1310 ADGDVNDNDNGN
+1310 DVT
-1322 RDGDDG
+1322 
-1328 DDCDGDDN
+1328 
-1336 GNGDADIDVDV
+1336 
-1347 DVDVDIDVDVDS
+1347 S
-1359 DCEGEG
+1359 D
-1365 EVEGGNEG
+1365 
-1373 EGEGEGEGKD
+1373 
-1383 EDEEEDEDEDE
+1383 
-1394 DGGGDDVEGKGD
+1394 GKGK
-1406 VVGDGDL
+1406 
-1413 DGNGDGEGEGEREAD
+1413 
-1428 GDGDGIEC
+1428 
-1436 FGVSVIGSAN
+1436 GVKS
-1446 GGGGGGMIGGGG
+1446 
-1458 EELGSTEK
+1458 
-1466 EKNVKPEGD
+1466 EGD
-1475 SQLLGFCMHRLSK
+1475 SQVLSFCMQRL
-1488 CYEAVSDWSRLEA
+1488 CYCYGAVSDWSRLEA
-1501 WKLQEA
+1501 WKQQEA
-1507 RLLAREKSSNL
+1507 ELFARDKNVVL
-1518 GKQLQA
+1518 RKHLPM
-1524 QAENSDCKRAKCL
+1524 ENIAFRQAKCL
-1537 KMFEEGETIALDDLT
+1537 RKFENGESICLDELT
-1552 NWNFLENETEK
+1552 DWNLMDGEAGKN
-1563 PGNWSCAKTL
+1563 GNWSCAKTL
-1573 VECNDTLTNI
+1573 VECSNTLTNI
-1583 ALRIRINDHHDC
+1583 ALRIHVNDYKDY
-1595 FEEKVER
+1595 FEEEIER

-1617 VLSDYLNE
+1617 VPSEYLNE
-1625 SILIRYSANALKEL
+1625 SILVRFSADGLKALL
-1639 LRSGQRENTA
+1639 SGHEDNV
-1649 AAFQLYKAEKL
+1649 FELYKSEKVDHMNSSVL
-1660 ERMDSRILT
+1660 SRT
-1669 RILWWSEYFEKMEND
+1669 LWWSEYF
-1684 TGNGDGRQT
+1684 GR
-1693 ARRNNG
+1693 ARKNNSS
-1699 ENGVLSDVADLR
+1699 ETRFDNNEVVDLR

-1724 ELAKRELVN
+1724 ELAKRELLN
-1733 YLRSEQEVY
+1733 YLRT
-1742 RIEGKK
+1742 
-1748 RGFERVD
+1748 ERELCRLDECKGGERDYVD
-1755 LDFDRVTADALRNV
+1755 IDFDQVTEDVLKNV
-1769 MRVKWSKNNMR
+1769 THVKWSKNNIR
-1780 AFREYSKLL
+1780 AFREFSKLL
-1789 YDMECVDKALKVCS
+1789 YDMERVDKALKVCS
-1803 ATALGISRAIVDGE
+1803 ATALGISRTIVDGE
-1817 RSADLRENGTRLLLT
+1817 QSADLRENGTILLLT

-1839 QEAGITENIQ
+1839 EVGSTENGQ
-1849 LEQLLEFEALHN
+1849 LEQLLEFEAAHN
-1861 DGLMTKLFGSTTD
+1861 DGLMNKLFGPTAS
-1874 SIPVSDMIIGK
+1874 SIPVSDMIIGR
-1885 LMQLG
+1885 LTQLG
-1890 VNQCPDLPVAWCSFA
+1890 VNQCPDLPLAWCNFA

-1917 NSNTARLTDSDRS
+1917 NSNSGQLTDADRS
-1930 AIRDMLPFETGETDL
+1930 TIRDLLPFETDESDL
-1945 MAIFSIL
+1945 NAIFSIL

-1959 EDEGDITDTI
+1959 EDESEITDTS
-1969 NDINTSDMIENQ
+1969 NDVNTSDMIENQ
-1981 LRNVPIL
+1981 LRSVPIL
-1988 RLASPERLGMLVD
+1988 NRASADRLGIFVD
-2001 VWKQAQKRIYSYYE
+2001 IWRQAQKRIYSYYE

-2020 YFKYLQLAANKET
+2020 YFKYLQLAAIKEA
-2033 NDCDTITATL
+2033 NDCATITATL

-2065 STPTAPWK
+2065 TTPTAPWK
-2073 QIIPQLF
+2073 EIIPQLF
-2080 SRLSHPEAYVRTR
+2080 SRLSHPESYVRTR

-2113 VVGAVSGQRKTCDK
+2113 VVGAVS
-2127 VLYAKTENSS
+2127 
-2137 TQNDLSFMEEERERL
+2137 
-2152 LEHEEDEEGERRCRL
+2152 
-2167 PEQDRDRE
+2167 
-2175 KIEKEGGVVLEGD
+2175 
-2188 ESVDADGDAD
+2188 
-2198 GDVDADEDG
+2198 
-2207 DEVEEEEDEHE
+2207 EEEEEIGAESSVAAYQDEQE

-2233 NRIQDSVGQIKILVR
+2233 NRIQDSIEQVKILVK

-2280 IEVQKVQDNVWLS
+2280 MEVQKVQDNAWLS
-2293 TDEKDRLIAEK
+2293 AEEKDKLIAEK

-2309 KPVVFILENLFAMTS
+2309 KPIVFILENLSAMTS
-2324 VPAETPH
+2324 VTAETPH
-2331 EKTFQEKFGPSI
+2331 ERNFQEKFGPSI
-2343 EDAIGKLT
+2343 DEAISKLN

-2357 KPQIASLCLKQ
+2357 KPQIASMCLKQ
-2368 LESKLAQRVHRR
+2368 LEGKLAQRVHRR
-2380 AAYSLAMNDISPVLA
+2380 AAYSLSMNDISPILA
-2395 NLRNTRIAMP
+2395 NLRNTCIAMP
-2405 GVAANDNRI
+2405 GVAANDNKI
-2414 VTIQSVDNNVQI
+2414 VTIESVDNNVQI
-2426 LPTKTKPKKLIFH
+2426 LPTKTKPKKLVFH

-2462 MQFLSICN
+2462 MQFLNICN
-2470 TMMSKKGDSK
+2470 TMMSKKGDTK
-2480 QVYRARHYSVIPLGP
+2480 KVYRARHYSVIPLGP

-2520 NAMTNK
+2520 SAMLNK
-2526 TGSTAILRP
+2526 TSSSAVLRP

-2553 LENRKEWPAQVLKQV
+2553 LENRKEWPIQVLKQV

-2584 IWCNSIDAGNWWQA
+2584 IWCNSINAGSWWQA

-2662 NIKTALGVT
+2662 NIRTALGVT

-2702 VYDPLVDWR
+2702 IYDPLVDWR

-2754 RTEWLANRDE
+2754 RAEWLANRDE
-2764 LIKVF
+2764 LVKIF
-2769 PSLCHRLNCWMDASE
+2769 PSLCHHLNCWVEATDAS
-2784 ITRQCRELLQDR
+2784 RQCQDLLQDR

-2809 GRNHPLYSVIKRYNS
+2809 GRSHLLYSVIKRYNS

-2835 KAALKERIE
+2835 KAGLKEKID

-2849 INMHNLALSAIR
+2849 INMHNMALAAIR
-2861 GVQLGQWLSELGT
+2861 GPQLGQWLSELGT
-2874 STNSEEH
+2874 STNPEDH

-2929 QYSAICNL
+2929 QYSAICSL
-2937 YPLSIMSQHRTVLYH
+2937 YPLSSMSQHRTVLYH
-2952 GWANKLLNSGNVD
+2952 AWSNKLLNSGSVEA
-2965 SCLEIMA
+2965 CREVMA
-2972 QFESTFDPLKSIN
+2972 QFENTFDPIKSSN
-2985 NQHVQQILTFSYQ
+2985 NQQVQQIITFSYQ
-2998 MQGILNEANERWKKA
+2998 MQAILNEANERLKKA
-3013 YERMVSEGLPESVG
+3013 YERMVSEGLPESVT
-3027 RIEKAYTESRVQI
+3027 RIEKAYGESRVQI
-3040 QGFLRRE
+3040 QSFLRRE
-3047 KGAER
+3047 KGAEK

-3066 KRYLMMEVAAKCAG
+3066 KRYLMMEGAAKCAG

-3103 LISELVTLI
+3103 LIAELVSLI

-3117 ANNNDPRISLVLK
+3117 TNNDPKISLILK

-3136 YIYKG
+3136 CIYKG

-3176 EIIVSPGI
+3176 EIIVSSGV

-3205 SPHAMM
+3205 SPHAMI
-3211 QSVVNNMRLRFE
+3211 QNVVNNMRIRFE
-3223 ALLSRT
+3223 ALLSRP

-3235 NQDETLTPG
+3235 NQDEALTPG

-3262 NALIGT
+3262 NGLIAT
-3268 LSTLDIPAAWRKI
+3268 LSTLEIPHSWRKI

-3296 KAACQV
+3296 KTACQV
-3302 LEDIFLVKRLRTIQE
+3302 LEDIFLVKRLHTIQE
-3317 FFMMC
+3317 FFLMC

-3329 KGGLANLYD
+3329 KGGLANVYD

-3366 AIALCLLL
+3366 AIALCFLL
-3374 QRMGLSVTTEIEQRD
+3374 QRLGLSVTTEIEQRD
-3389 IGAESKVSLE
+3389 IGAESKVSIE

-3405 VDLCLKRGSFSGS
+3405 VDLCLKRGLFSGP

-3438 TARLT
+3438 SARFA
-3443 QQCVEVA
+3443 QQCVEVV

-3469 DSLLL
+3469 DSLMM
-3474 RPNLNMNMNLNLNL
+3474 RTNVNLM
-3488 NLINPLNRSAFM
+3488 NPLNRSAFM
-3500 LELRKTAAGLS
+3500 LELRKTAAALS
-3511 SLQSRVC
+3511 GLQSRVC

-3550 AFDNAVLSSCE
+3550 AFDNAVVSSCE
-3561 KLTRQHNLATN
+3561 KLTRQHNLATSVIN
-3572 VVSACNSILHYEALR
+3572 TCNSILHYEALR
-3587 TRTSESV
+3587 TRTSESL
-3594 THDANFVKLVK
+3594 THDTNFVKLIK
-3605 HWEESCVL
+3605 HWEESCIL
-3613 TMSLTITVTAIEES
+3613 TINLNITVTAIEES
-3627 LVELLPMESTV
+3627 LVELLQMDSNV
-3638 DINWLKQAERFI
+3638 DMNWLKHAERFI

-3656 VQKKLQEKE
+3656 VQKKLQEKQE
-3665 ECLHA
+3665 GLIS
-3670 AQVRLR
+3670 AQERLR
-3676 EQISNLQNVLTEH
+3676 EQVSNLQSVLTMH
-3689 HRLMSDV
+3689 HVLMSDV

-3701 TMAKQ
+3701 TMVKQ
-3706 ENIAGLQEFLCSYRS
+3706 ENIEGLQEFLSSYRS
-3721 FTESVSAI
+3721 FTESISAS
-3729 VKELESDC
+3729 VKELERDS
-3737 LDANR
+3737 LDVNR
-3742 GRTIK
+3742 GRAIK
-3747 QQLESMATVVP
+3747 DELEKMATIVP
-3758 SLYNE
+3758 NLYNE
-3763 LLEFANEKKK
+3763 LLEFANEKKINPAK
-3773 LNVGKLLD
+3773 TL
-3781 KPKDDRPEKVNLEKE
+3781 EKQKEMEKEKE
-3796 RARERGKK
+3796 RERERESEIDPSTAGLMKKK
-3804 GKSLVAIRA
+3804 GKLM
-3813 NKKKK
+3813 
-3818 LIRQEGVCHSPKKG
+3818 RQEGMCYSPRKG
-3832 TQLTRDPTT
+3832 IPLTP
-3841 GKAVQERNAYA
+3841 VQERNAYA
-3852 LNVWRRIRMKLEGRD
+3852 LNVWHRVRMKLEGCD
-3867 PHPSR
+3867 PHPTR

>member
-29 GSKCLEIQ
+29 GTKCLEVQ
-37 EESVG
+37 EESVC

-49 DKGDVN
+49 DKGDINV
-55 ALSGYNTNDFNA
+55 LTGYNTNDFNA
-67 PRGPLVICQRN
+67 PRGTLVICQRN
-78 SNHYSSDHSFSRFK
+78 SNNYSSDHSFSRFK
-92 PRISGVPRNEF
+92 PRIGGAPRNEF

-127 PVERDSNLETNYYST
+127 AIDRDSNSETNYYSAT
-142 SRPKFQE
+142 RPKFQE

-157 QGKYYDDKRTND
+157 QGKYYDDKRINED

-179 CREEDYDHF
+179 CREDDYDHF
-188 ILLCK
+188 ISLCK
-193 QAQEGIIAAENQRYI
+193 QAQEGIIAPENQRYI
-208 RRNLEVTCESLLD
+208 RRNLDAICESLLD
-221 MLHTGPGLEAKQQI
+221 MLHTGPGPEAKQQI

-251 RYMDWVFSK
+251 RYMDWIFNK
-260 YSLERKEDI
+260 YSLERKDDI
-269 KYLLIKSF
+269 KWLLIRSF

-284 AEAPRLK
+284 AETPRLK
-291 EFSVL
+291 EFSML
-296 MMSQLQSTLENVDRS
+296 IMSQLQSTLENVDRS

-382 GQFLEDMESYDEELT
+382 GQFLEDMESYDEELS
-397 LPEPGR
+397 LPESGR
-403 NSPGD
+403 SSPGD
-408 ETSPTPRE
+408 ETSPTPKE
-416 CILRITSLISVFNT
+416 CIVRITSLISVFNT

-435 SEHLNPNLTPNVQW
+435 SEHLNPNVTPNVRW
-449 SFLTD
+449 SFLSD

-465 AIELNDDSETSVS
+465 AIELDDSNESLVS
-478 SCTLTVENAD
+478 SFTITPENVD
-488 ELMKRM
+488 EL
-494 KAVGVTVPSPPRRNF
+494 
-509 NKSESAEENVLEML
+509 
-523 RSLKLDKN
+523 LKL
-531 EMKNLKL
+531 
-538 SIEREPWSKEKQE
+538 
-551 PLLNFIRWLQS
+551 
-562 RETKR
+562 
-567 KDSLDLTEEKEE
+567 
-579 LIVTAN
+579 
-585 ECAFLLLGHLQSRT
+585 
-599 TKNHELL
+599 
-606 YKFIDL
+606 
-612 QLKRIHMF
+612 
-620 WDDTI
+620 
-625 ISMLNT
+625 
-631 VSKIIKEVSANL
+631 SANL

-665 SIAIQNASLRV
+665 SISIQNASLGV

-700 EVAYRLVLTDI
+700 EIAYKLVLTDI
-711 ENLVPD
+711 ESLVPD
-717 NPLLDGINYKKKDAE
+717 NPLVNGVKYKKKDAE

-772 YDSSLSI
+772 YDSSLSV

-807 LITGTTACRPIDMFP
+807 LITGTATCRPIDMFP

-835 HLSIILHLI
+835 HLSIILNLI
-844 AKSFNQHTP
+844 AKSFNERTP

-864 QEICLQSE
+864 QEICMQSE
-872 NYIGILSKTTEYERV
+872 NYIGILSKTKEYERV
-887 LESLIACGASTD
+887 LGSLVACGASID
-899 SDISIAVCELFEMMV
+899 REISIAVCELFEILM
-914 SAKKNVTWGEDVY
+914 SAKNVTWKEEIY
-927 SSIVDLATLHL
+927 YCIVDLATLHL
-938 ASREQILR
+938 TSREHIVR
-946 DKYGSLLTRVP
+946 EKYGSLLTHVP
-957 LNIVVPKLNT
+957 LNIVVPKLNK
-967 ECLLSETKKHQGIKD
+967 ECLVSETKKHQGIKQ
-982 YSMESLIL
+982 YSTESLIL
-990 AKRLHMRGN
+990 AEKLYMRGN
-999 SNGEMQAQHFKTYM
+999 SNGEMQSQHFKTYM
-1013 AFLLQEQ
+1013 AFLLQDQ
-1020 CLDTSGLTELF
+1020 YLDASGLSELF

-1036 IISESEPTRKMY
+1036 IMSENEITRRTY
-1048 RLGVANRSFLYF
+1048 WLGLANRSFLYF
-1060 WAGFEAAQHCVNN
+1060 WSGFEAAQHCVIN

-1100 SYNVETTRKEKRS
+1100 SYNVETMRKEKRNF
-1113 LDDLLGEHSRVRLL
+1113 DHLLSEHTRVRLL

-1167 KEWLNRI
+1167 REWLNRI

-1192 RNSGR
+1192 RNSQR

-1202 SNSDNTHGIE
+1202 SNSENTHGIE

-1222 AFVML
+1222 AMVML

-1233 QGLYVYTKEKERKF
+1233 QGLYMYTKEKERKF

-1259 HYESAAEAYKLIIE
+1259 RYESAATAYKSIIE
-1273 EQMAARRKDSEHKME
+1273 DHTHAARKDLA
-1288 QEYNDGRGGYNG
+1288 
-1300 QSREGDGDNI
+1300 I
-1310 ADGDVNDNDNGN
+1310 
-1322 RDGDDG
+1322 
-1328 DDCDGDDN
+1328 
-1336 GNGDADIDVDV
+1336 
-1347 DVDVDIDVDVDS
+1347 
-1359 DCEGEG
+1359 
-1365 EVEGGNEG
+1365 EGGEEDRGRRLEHGSDSIEG
-1373 EGEGEGEGKD
+1373 FNVD
-1383 EDEEEDEDEDE
+1383 DDEDEDE
-1394 DGGGDDVEGKGD
+1394 DSDDDDDEDDNEDDDDIDGARSGNEEPSSD
-1406 VVGDGDL
+1406 V
-1413 DGNGDGEGEGEREAD
+1413 
-1428 GDGDGIEC
+1428 
-1436 FGVSVIGSAN
+1436 
-1446 GGGGGGMIGGGG
+1446 
-1458 EELGSTEK
+1458 K
-1466 EKNVKPEGD
+1466 EKNVKTEGD
-1475 SQLLGFCMHRLSK
+1475 NQVLEFCVQRLSE
-1488 CYEAVSDWSRLEA
+1488 CYEAVSDWSRLKA

-1507 RLLAREKSSNL
+1507 RILVREKNSNI
-1518 GKQLQA
+1518 GRQQ
-1524 QAENSDCKRAKCL
+1524 QVPTENDDHRRARCL
-1537 KMFEEGETIALDDLT
+1537 KMFEDGETISLDDLS
-1552 NWNFLENETEK
+1552 NWNVLENEMGK
-1563 PGNWSCAKTL
+1563 PGDWSCGKTL
-1573 VECNDTLTNI
+1573 IDCNNTLRNI
-1583 ALRIRINDHHDC
+1583 ALRIHVNDYQDY
-1595 FEEKVER
+1595 FEQEIER
-1602 CRRVAAKTMEEGLRN
+1602 CRRAAAETMEEGLRN
-1617 VLSDYLNE
+1617 ILSGYLNE
-1625 SILIRYSANALKEL
+1625 SILIRYSANALKRL
-1639 LRSGQRENTA
+1639 LVPGREGSA
-1649 AAFQLYKAEKL
+1649 GAFRLYKTEKL
-1660 ERMDSRILT
+1660 ERMDSSVLT
-1669 RILWWSEYFEKMEND
+1669 QILWWSEYFGKAREKD
-1684 TGNGDGRQT
+1684 NGSCT
-1693 ARRNNG
+1693 LN
-1699 ENGVLSDVADLR
+1699 EVADLR

-1733 YLRSEQEVY
+1733 YLRSEREIC
-1742 RIEGKK
+1742 RIEDSQN
-1748 RGFERVD
+1748 RGVVRVD
-1755 LDFDRVTADALRNV
+1755 LDFDRVTDDALRNV

-1789 YDMECVDKALKVCS
+1789 YNMEHVDKALKVCS

-1817 RSADLRENGTRLLLT
+1817 QSASTDLRENGTRLLLT

-1839 QEAGITENIQ
+1839 QEIENTENIQ
-1849 LEQLLEFEALHN
+1849 LEQLLEFEAVHN
-1861 DGLMTKLFGSTTD
+1861 DGLMSKLFGSTTD

-1890 VNQCPDLPVAWCSFA
+1890 VNQCPDLPIAWCSFA

-1917 NSNTARLTDSDRS
+1917 NSNTGRLTDTDKTT
-1930 AIRDMLPFETGETDL
+1930 IRNLLPFDTNEADL
-1945 MAIFSIL
+1945 LAIFSIL
-1952 SQSKTIP
+1952 NQSKSIN
-1959 EDEGDITDTI
+1959 EDEGDITDTA
-1969 NDINTSDMIENQ
+1969 NDINTSDMIEHQ

-1988 RLASPERLGMLVD
+1988 SLASSDRIGMLID
-2001 VWKQAQKRIYSYYE
+2001 IWKQAQRRIYSYYE

-2020 YFKYLQLAANKET
+2020 YFKYLQLAAKKET

-2073 QIIPQLF
+2073 EIIPQLF

-2127 VLYAKTENSS
+2127 VLYEKTTENNSTQNEEEEDEMEDYEEDEDENTGDNSS
-2137 TQNDLSFMEEERERL
+2137 TVYRYQ
-2152 LEHEEDEEGERRCRL
+2152 
-2167 PEQDRDRE
+2167 
-2175 KIEKEGGVVLEGD
+2175 
-2188 ESVDADGDAD
+2188 
-2198 GDVDADEDG
+2198 
-2207 DEVEEEEDEHE
+2207 DEHE

-2233 NRIQDSVGQIKILVR
+2233 NRIQGSVEQIKILVK

-2280 IEVQKVQDNVWLS
+2280 VEVQKVQDNAWLCAE
-2293 TDEKDRLIAEK
+2293 EKDRLITEK

-2309 KPVVFILENLFAMTS
+2309 KPVVFILENLYAMTS

-2331 EKTFQEKFGPSI
+2331 ERNFQEKFGPAI
-2343 EDAIGKLT
+2343 EEAIGKLT

-2357 KPQIASLCLKQ
+2357 KPHIASLCLKQ

-2380 AAYSLAMNDISPVLA
+2380 AAYSLSMNDISPVLA
-2395 NLRNTRIAMP
+2395 NLKSTCIAMP
-2405 GVAANDNRI
+2405 GVVANDNKI

-2426 LPTKTKPKKLIFH
+2426 LPTKTKPKKLVFH

-2512 YKKWQQRE
+2512 YKRWQQRE
-2520 NAMTNK
+2520 NSMTNK
-2526 TGSTAILRP
+2526 TGSAAVLRP

-2553 LENRKEWPAQVLKQV
+2553 LENRKEWPIQILKQV
-2568 LAELMAETPKD
+2568 LSELMAETPKD

-2584 IWCNSIDAGNWWQA
+2584 IWCNSINAGNWWQA
-2598 TKNYSYSVAVMSII
+2598 TKNYSYSVAVMSVI

-2662 NIKTALGVT
+2662 NIRTALGVT

-2754 RTEWLANRDE
+2754 RAEWLANRDE
-2764 LIKVF
+2764 LMKVF
-2769 PSLCHRLNCWMDASE
+2769 PSLCHRLNCWMDATE
-2784 ITRQCRELLQDR
+2784 VTRQCQDLLQDR

-2809 GRNHPLYSVIKRYNS
+2809 GRNHPLYTVIKRYNS

-2835 KAALKERIE
+2835 KGALKERIE
-2844 DCEKQ
+2844 DSEKQ
-2849 INMHNLALSAIR
+2849 INMHNLSLSAIR
-2861 GVQLGQWLSELGT
+2861 GPQLGQWLSELGT
-2874 STNSEEH
+2874 STSSEEH
-2881 VVFDLVKEFLQNAGQ
+2881 VMFDLVKEFLQNAGQ
-2896 SQMIVQCEQSENEL
+2896 SQMVLQCEQSENEL

-2916 QSILIR
+2916 QTILIR

-2937 YPLSIMSQHRTVLYH
+2937 YPLSSMSQHRTVLYH
-2952 GWANKLLNSGNVD
+2952 GWANKLMNSGNVD
-2965 SCLEIMA
+2965 VCREVMA
-2972 QFESTFDPLKSIN
+2972 QFEGSFDPIKGTN
-2985 NQHVQQILTFSYQ
+2985 NQHAQQIITFSYR
-2998 MQGILNEANERWKKA
+2998 MQGILNEVNERLKKA

-3027 RIEKAYTESRVQI
+3027 RIEKAYGESRMQI
-3040 QGFLRRE
+3040 QSFLRRE

-3066 KRYLMMEVAAKCAG
+3066 KRYLMMEGAAKCAG

-3103 LISELVTLI
+3103 LIAELVSLI

-3117 ANNNDPRISLVLK
+3117 ANNDPKISLVLK

-3136 YIYKG
+3136 CIYKG

-3199 TVMEMD
+3199 TVMEME

-3211 QSVVNNMRLRFE
+3211 QGVVNNMRLRFD
-3223 ALLSRT
+3223 ALLSRP

-3235 NQDETLTPG
+3235 NQDEALTPG

-3262 NALIGT
+3262 NALIAT
-3268 LSTLDIPAAWRKI
+3268 LSTLEIPAAWRKI

-3302 LEDIFLVKRLRTIQE
+3302 LEDIFLVKRLHTIQE

-3329 KGGLANLYD
+3329 KGGLANVYD

-3366 AIALCLLL
+3366 AIGLCLLL

-3399 ELCRKV
+3399 ELCRKL

-3438 TARLT
+3438 TARLA

-3474 RPNLNMNMNLNLNL
+3474 RSNLNLM
-3488 NLINPLNRSAFM
+3488 NPLNRSAFM
-3500 LELRKTAAGLS
+3500 LELRKTATALS
-3511 SLQSRVC
+3511 GLQSRVC

-3550 AFDNAVLSSCE
+3550 AFDNAVLASCE
-3561 KLTRQHNLATN
+3561 KLTRQHTLATS
-3572 VVSACNSILHYEALR
+3572 VVNTCNSILHYEALR

-3605 HWEESCVL
+3605 HWEESCIL
-3613 TMSLTITVTAIEES
+3613 TMSLTITVTPIEES
-3627 LVELLPMESTV
+3627 LVELLPMESNV

-3656 VQKKLQEKE
+3656 AQKKLQEKQ
-3665 ECLHA
+3665 ECLLTT
-3670 AQVRLR
+3670 QKRLR
-3676 EQISNLQNVLTEH
+3676 EQVSNLQNVLTLH
-3689 HRLMSDV
+3689 HCLMSDV

-3706 ENIAGLQEFLCSYRS
+3706 ENIDGLQEFLSSYRS
-3721 FTESVSAI
+3721 FTESISAI

-3737 LDANR
+3737 LDVNR

-3747 QQLESMATVVP
+3747 QELETLATIVP
-3758 SLYNE
+3758 NLYTE
-3763 LLEFANEKKK
+3763 LLEFANEKKAK
-3773 LNVGKLLD
+3773 HSKLLD
-3781 KPKDDRPEKVNLEKE
+3781 NHKDAEKE
-3796 RARERGKK
+3796 NVKARVRGREKK
-3804 GKSLVAIRA
+3804 SETLDTVTGKR
-3813 NKKKK
+3813 KRK
-3818 LIRQEGVCHSPKKG
+3818 LIRQEGVYYSPKKG
-3832 TQLTRDPTT
+3832 VPLARDPTT

-3867 PHPSR
+3867 PHSTR

>member
-1 MQSVGYADRLHSNVM
+1 M

-37 EESVG
+37 EETVG
-42 NNRATEL
+42 NNRAGEL
-49 DKGDVN
+49 EKGEVN
-55 ALSGYNTNDFNA
+55 VLNSYSINDFNA
-67 PRGPLVICQRN
+67 PRGTLVICHRSTN
-78 SNHYSSDHSFSRFK
+78 NYSSDHNFSRFK
-92 PRISGVPRNEF
+92 PRIGGAPRNEF

-127 PVERDSNLETNYYST
+127 SIDRDSNSETSYYPT
-142 SRPKFQE
+142 TRLKFQE

-157 QGKYYDDKRTND
+157 QGKYYDDKRINED

-174 LLRRL
+174 LLRKL
-179 CREEDYDHF
+179 CREDDYDHF
-188 ILLCK
+188 IVLCK
-193 QAQEGIIAAENQRYI
+193 QAQEGIIAPENQRYI
-208 RRNLEVTCESLLD
+208 RRNLDIICESLLD
-221 MLHTGPGLEAKQQI
+221 ILHTGPGPDAKQQV
-235 AKCLGRVGY
+235 AKCLGRIGY

-251 RYMDWVFSK
+251 RYMDWIFNK
-260 YSLERKEDI
+260 YSLERKDDI
-269 KYLLIKSF
+269 KCLLIKSF
-277 VEVFKMD
+277 VEVFKID

-397 LPEPGR
+397 LPESGR
-403 NSPGD
+403 SSPGD
-408 ETSPTPRE
+408 EVSPTPRE

-449 SFLTD
+449 SFLSD

-465 AIELNDDSETSVS
+465 AIELDDCNETWLSNFIITPES
-478 SCTLTVENAD
+478 AD
-488 ELMKRM
+488 ELLKRI
-494 KAVGVTVPSPPRRNF
+494 RNTSIISI
-509 NKSESAEENVLEML
+509 NSSKSELIEKDVVKMFK
-523 RSLKLDKN
+523 SLNLDKN
-531 EMKNLKL
+531 ELNNLKQ
-538 SIEREPWSKEKQE
+538 SIEKETSLKERE
-551 PLLNFIRWLQS
+551 PLLNVVRSL
-562 RETKR
+562 EMKG
-567 KDSLDLTEEKEE
+567 KKKALDLTEEKEE

-585 ECAFLLLGHLQSRT
+585 ECAFLLLGHLQSRI

-612 QLKRIHMF
+612 QLKRINVF

-631 VSKIIKEVSANL
+631 ISKIIKEVSANL

-656 ALLKLRFRD
+656 VLLKLRFRD
-665 SIAIQNASLRV
+665 SISIQNASLGV

-700 EVAYRLVLTDI
+700 EIAYKLVLVDI
-711 ENLVPD
+711 ESLVAD
-717 NPLLDGINYKKKDAE
+717 NPLVDDIKYKKNDAE
-732 IVITFLLRALSDIA
+732 VVVIFLLRALSDIA

-757 LKPSILELLAVKLRP
+757 LKPSILELLAVKLKP
-772 YDSSLSI
+772 YESSLSVS
-779 TSPFLQ
+779 SPFLQ

-835 HLSIILHLI
+835 HLSIILNLI
-844 AKSFNQHTP
+844 AKSYNEYTP

-864 QEICLQSE
+864 QEICVQSE
-872 NYIGILSKTTEYERV
+872 NYIGILSKTKEYENV
-887 LESLIACGASTD
+887 LSSLVASGASID
-899 SDISIAVCELFEMMV
+899 RDISVAVCELLEMLM
-914 SAKKNVTWGEDVY
+914 SAKNVAWREEIY
-927 SSIVDLATLHL
+927 SCIVDLATLHL
-938 ASREQILR
+938 TSCDEVVRE
-946 DKYGSLLTRVP
+946 KYGSFLTCVP
-957 LNIVVPKLNT
+957 LNIVIPKLNK
-967 ECLLSETKKHQGIKD
+967 ECLLSETKKHQWIKN
-982 YSMESLIL
+982 YSTESVIL
-990 AKRLHMRGN
+990 AQRLHMRGN

-1013 AFLLQEQ
+1013 AFLLQDQ
-1020 CLDTSGLTELF
+1020 QLDAFGLSEMF

-1036 IISESEPTRKMY
+1036 IVSDSETTRRMY
-1048 RLGVANRSFLYF
+1048 RLGLANRSFLYF
-1060 WAGFEAAQHCVNN
+1060 WAGFEAAQHCVTN
-1073 KLRTSLGKPQETFTS
+1073 KLRTPLGKPQETFTS
-1088 IESALKTLAREI
+1088 IESALKSLAREI
-1100 SYNVETTRKEKRS
+1100 SYSMEITKKEKRS
-1113 LDDLLGEHSRVRLL
+1113 LDHLLSEHTRVRLL
-1127 IEFLEHLERVIHNAA
+1127 IEFLEHLERAIHNAA
-1142 EGCAMAL
+1142 EGCAIAL
-1149 PPLSKPVRTFFHT
+1149 SPLSKPVRTFFRT

-1187 AGSAL
+1187 AGSGL
-1192 RNSGR
+1192 RNSQR

-1202 SNSDNTHGIE
+1202 SNSDNTQGIE

-1222 AFVML
+1222 AMVML

-1233 QGLYVYTKEKERKF
+1233 QGLYTYTKEKERKF
-1247 PWLKAAMEEAAG
+1247 PWLKAAMEEAAC

-1273 EQMAARRKDSEHKME
+1273 EQTRATFDRLLKDTE
-1288 QEYNDGRGGYNG
+1288 QE
-1300 QSREGDGDNI
+1300 E
-1310 ADGDVNDNDNGN
+1310 
-1322 RDGDDG
+1322 
-1328 DDCDGDDN
+1328 
-1336 GNGDADIDVDV
+1336 
-1347 DVDVDIDVDVDS
+1347 
-1359 DCEGEG
+1359 EGE
-1365 EVEGGNEG
+1365 
-1373 EGEGEGEGKD
+1373 D
-1383 EDEEEDEDEDE
+1383 ES
-1394 DGGGDDVEGKGD
+1394 DGGVGSGIGIGIGIDSVSESDDPSSIDGKG
-1406 VVGDGDL
+1406 
-1413 DGNGDGEGEGEREAD
+1413 
-1428 GDGDGIEC
+1428 
-1436 FGVSVIGSAN
+1436 
-1446 GGGGGGMIGGGG
+1446 
-1458 EELGSTEK
+1458 
-1466 EKNVKPEGD
+1466 KNVRPEGD
-1475 SQLLGFCMHRLSK
+1475 NQVLGFCMQRLSK

-1507 RLLAREKSSNL
+1507 EMFCREKNSILEQQTSI
-1518 GKQLQA
+1518 
-1524 QAENSDCKRAKCL
+1524 ENGDCRRARCL
-1537 KMFEEGETIALDDLT
+1537 KMFEFDETVYLDDLT
-1552 NWNFLENETEK
+1552 DWNLLENGAGKT
-1563 PGNWSCAKTL
+1563 GNWSCAKTL
-1573 VECNDTLTNI
+1573 GECSNTLTNI
-1583 ALRIRINDHHDC
+1583 ALRIRANDYQDY
-1595 FEEKVER
+1595 FEEEITR
-1602 CRRVAAKTMEEGLRN
+1602 CRRVASKTMEEGLRN
-1617 VLSDYLNE
+1617 LPSEYLTE
-1625 SILIRYSANALKEL
+1625 SILVRYSTDGLKSL
-1639 LRSGQRENTA
+1639 LLSGREENT
-1649 AAFQLYKAEKL
+1649 FELYKTEKID
-1660 ERMDSRILT
+1660 RMDSNVLT
-1669 RILWWSEYFEKMEND
+1669 RILWWSEYFGSAREKD
-1684 TGNGDGRQT
+1684 SSKGRPSSGNT
-1693 ARRNNG
+1693 
-1699 ENGVLSDVADLR
+1699 LSSEVADLR

-1724 ELAKRELVN
+1724 KLSKRELLN
-1733 YLRSEQEVY
+1733 YLRSEREIC
-1742 RIEGKK
+1742 RIEEVK
-1748 RGFERVD
+1748 RGEERFERVD
-1755 LDFDRVTADALRNV
+1755 LDFDRVTDDVLKNV

-1780 AFREYSKLL
+1780 AFRECSKLL
-1789 YDMECVDKALKVCS
+1789 YDMGRVDKALKVCS
-1803 ATALGISRAIVDGE
+1803 ATALGISRAIIDGE
-1817 RSADLRENGTRLLLT
+1817 RSTDLRENGTRLLLT

-1839 QEAGITENIQ
+1839 EAGSTENNQ
-1849 LEQLLEFEALHN
+1849 LDQLLEFEAVHN
-1861 DGLMTKLFGSTTD
+1861 DGLMNKLFGPTTD
-1874 SIPVSDMIIGK
+1874 SIPTSDMIIGR

-1890 VNQCPDLPVAWCSFA
+1890 VNQCPDLPVAWSSFA
-1905 SWCYKWGRKIVD
+1905 GWCYKWGRKIVD
-1917 NSNTARLTDSDRS
+1917 NSNSDRLTDSDRTT
-1930 AIRDMLPFETGETDL
+1930 IRDLLPFDTDETD
-1945 MAIFSIL
+1945 MIAIFSIL

-1959 EDEGDITDTI
+1959 EDEGDITDTS
-1969 NDINTSDMIENQ
+1969 NDVNTSDMIENQ
-1981 LRNVPIL
+1981 LRTVPAL
-1988 RLASPERLGMLVD
+1988 SRASSDRLGMLVD
-2001 VWKQAQKRIYSYYE
+2001 IWKQAQKQIYSYYE

-2033 NDCDTITATL
+2033 NHCDTITATL

-2073 QIIPQLF
+2073 EIIPQLF
-2080 SRLSHPEAYVRTR
+2080 SRLSHPESYVRTR

-2113 VVGAVSGQRKTCDK
+2113 VVGAVSGQRKNCDK
-2127 VLYAKTENSS
+2127 ILYEKTGTGRS
-2137 TQNDLSFMEEERERL
+2137 TRNDLGFIE
-2152 LEHEEDEEGERRCRL
+2152 EEGE
-2167 PEQDRDRE
+2167 EEEDA
-2175 KIEKEGGVVLEGD
+2175 VV
-2188 ESVDADGDAD
+2188 
-2198 GDVDADEDG
+2198 
-2207 DEVEEEEDEHE
+2207 EVEEEEEEEDEIAGENSAAVYQYQDEHE

-2226 QLVDCLS
+2226 QLADCLS
-2233 NRIQDSVGQIKILVR
+2233 NRVQDSVEQIKILVK

-2280 IEVQKVQDNVWLS
+2280 IEVQKVQDNVWLC
-2293 TDEKDRLIAEK
+2293 TEEKDSLIAEK

-2309 KPVVFILENLFAMTS
+2309 KPVAFILENLSAMTS

-2331 EKTFQEKFGPSI
+2331 EKNFQEKFGPSI
-2343 EDAIGKLT
+2343 EEAINKLT

-2357 KPQIASLCLKQ
+2357 KPQIASLSLKQ

-2380 AAYSLAMNDISPVLA
+2380 AAYSLSMNDISPVLA
-2395 NLRNTRIAMP
+2395 NLKNTCIAMP
-2405 GVAANDNRI
+2405 GVAANDNKV

-2462 MQFLSICN
+2462 MQFLNICN

-2512 YKKWQQRE
+2512 YKRWQQRE

-2526 TGSTAILRP
+2526 TGSAAILRP

-2553 LENRKEWPAQVLKQV
+2553 LENRKEWPIQILKQV

-2584 IWCNSIDAGNWWQA
+2584 IWCNSISAGSWWQA

-2662 NIKTALGVT
+2662 NIRTALGVT

-2754 RTEWLANRDE
+2754 RAAWLANRDE
-2764 LIKVF
+2764 LMKVF
-2769 PSLCHRLNCWMDASE
+2769 PALCHRLNCWVDA
-2784 ITRQCRELLQDR
+2784 IDATRQCQDLLQDR

-2835 KAALKERIE
+2835 KTGLKERIE

-2849 INMHNLALSAIR
+2849 INMHNLALSAVR
-2861 GVQLGQWLSELGT
+2861 GLQLGQWLAELGT
-2874 STNSEEH
+2874 SANQEDH

-2896 SQMIVQCEQSENEL
+2896 SQMILQCEQSENEL

-2929 QYSAICNL
+2929 QYSAICRL

-2952 GWANKLLNSGNVD
+2952 GWANELLNSGSVEA
-2965 SCLEIMA
+2965 CREVMA
-2972 QFESTFDPLKSIN
+2972 QFENTFDPLKSSN
-2985 NQHVQQILTFSYQ
+2985 SQQVQQIITFSYQ
-2998 MQGILNEANERWKKA
+2998 MQGILNEANERLKKA
-3013 YERMVSEGLPESVG
+3013 YERMVSEGLPESIG

-3040 QGFLRRE
+3040 QSFLRRE

-3066 KRYLMMEVAAKCAG
+3066 KRYLMMEGAAKCAG

-3103 LISELVTLI
+3103 LIAELISLI

-3117 ANNNDPRISLVLK
+3117 ANNDPKISIVLK

-3136 YIYKG
+3136 CIYKG

-3176 EIIVSPGI
+3176 EIIVSPGV

-3199 TVMEMD
+3199 TVMEME
-3205 SPHAMM
+3205 SPHAMI

-3223 ALLSRT
+3223 ALLSRP

-3262 NALIGT
+3262 NALIAT
-3268 LSTLDIPAAWRKI
+3268 LSTLDIPGAWRKI

-3302 LEDIFLVKRLRTIQE
+3302 LEDIFLVKRLHTIQE

-3329 KGGLANLYD
+3329 KGGLANVYD

-3418 VLAQASALSSTLESA
+3418 VLAQASALSSTLEST

-3438 TARLT
+3438 SSRLA
-3443 QQCVEVA
+3443 QQNVEAA

-3474 RPNLNMNMNLNLNL
+3474 RSNLNLL
-3488 NLINPLNRSAFM
+3488 NPLNRSAFM
-3500 LELRKTAAGLS
+3500 LELRKTAAALS

-3518 EAREQQQNLV
+3518 ETREQQQNLV

-3561 KLTRQHNLATN
+3561 KLTRQQNLASS
-3572 VVSACNSILHYEALR
+3572 VVNTCNSILHYEALR

-3594 THDANFVKLVK
+3594 THDANFAKLVK
-3605 HWEESCVL
+3605 HWEESCIL
-3613 TMSLTITVTAIEES
+3613 TMNLTITVTAIEES
-3627 LVELLPMESTV
+3627 LVELLQVDCNV
-3638 DINWLKQAERFI
+3638 DINWLKHAERFI

-3656 VQKKLQEKE
+3656 VQKELQEKQ
-3665 ECLHA
+3665 ECLLA
-3670 AQVRLR
+3670 AQEHLR
-3676 EQISNLQNVLTEH
+3676 EQVRNLQLVLSEH
-3689 HRLMSDV
+3689 HILMWDV

-3701 TMAKQ
+3701 TMTKQ
-3706 ENIAGLQEFLCSYRS
+3706 ENIDGLQEFLSSYRS
-3721 FTESVSAI
+3721 FTESVSSI
-3729 VKELESDC
+3729 VKELESDS
-3737 LDANR
+3737 LDAAR

-3747 QQLESMATVVP
+3747 EELENMAVTVP
-3758 SLYNE
+3758 SLYSE
-3763 LLEFANEKKK
+3763 LLEFANERRTNSAKM
-3773 LNVGKLLD
+3773 
-3781 KPKDDRPEKVNLEKE
+3781 LEKQKE
-3796 RARERGKK
+3796 TEKANEKGRERENEIGAEAVTENETETETSAVVMTKKK
-3804 GKSLVAIRA
+3804 GKLT
-3813 NKKKK
+3813 
-3818 LIRQEGVCHSPKKG
+3818 RQEGVCYSPKKG
-3832 TQLTRDPTT
+3832 VPLARDPTT

-3852 LNVWRRIRMKLEGRD
+3852 LNVWRRVRMKLEGRD
-3867 PHPSR
+3867 PQPTR